1 MSIFIKYPYFLFL
14 RFFFFTL
21 LIASVFNL
29 RAQTASINEISK
41 AFAARDSSISQSR
54 DKPLKVGLV
63 LSGGGA
69 KGLAHIGALKVIEAS
84 GVQIDYIAGT
94 SMGAI
99 VGALYASG
107 YRAGELDSI
116 FRQINFNSLI
126 QDDFSRESKTFYE
139 KEDAERYAISL
150 PFDGYKISFP
160 QAISGGQK
168 VYNELVS
175 LLFHVKDV
183 RDFNQLPIP
192 FFCIATDIENGVAIR
207 LDNGYLPEAIMASGT
222 FPSLFEPMELEGKL
236 LIDGGVLNNYP
247 IEELKSLGANFIV
260 GVDVQQDLSKRGS
273 LGSATDILLQINNF
287 RTVEAMKSKS
297 NKTDLYIRPNMAP
310 YSIID
315 FDKGAAIVAEGA
327 RAALLQENAL
337 LELSKNQL
345 KKTPLDK
352 TFQRRDSRADTL
364 KINYIEVNGIVNYSD
379 DYVKGK
385 LRFKEGDQILFE
397 DLKRGINNLAAT
409 NNFNT
414 IRYELIEKT
423 TGLGLILN
431 LKESDNKTNIRFG
444 AHYDKLYKS
453 AALLNIT
460 QKNLL
465 RKDDVLSL
473 DFIFGDYLRYQIDYY
488 VDKGFNWS
496 FGLRSKL
503 NDFNFD
509 IPYTVLE
516 NNFRVPD
523 DPNLNTVNMD
533 FTDFTNQMY
542 LQTVYKNAFSISLGL
557 EHKWIKFSSDT
568 FLQENTQ
575 SNGSSVLT
583 LEKSHYASSYGQLK
597 FDTLDDLF
605 FPSKGLYLEVDF
617 HTYFLSSNY
626 NGTFNPFSIF
636 RSKAIAAVNFAKNW
650 SFVLAPEVGI
660 KSGSSGTKSL
670 DFALGGMGAPQ
681 TNNFIP
687 FLGYDFIAIPGDS
700 FLKMKASLDFEIAP
714 KNHLIVAANIAKVTD
729 DILRPGSFKRAPS
742 YFGYGLG
749 YGFESILG
757 PAQLMYTK
765 SPLNGP
771 GAVFFTLGFP
781 F

>member
-1 MSIFIKYPYFLFL
+1 MNISINFSYSFPRHICLTVFLFL
-14 RFFFFTL
+14 G
-21 LIASVFNL
+21 IAKGYAQGAENMKTEVFEHIKL
-29 RAQTASINEISK
+29 PAQE
-41 AFAARDSSISQSR
+41 QE
-54 DKPLKVGLV
+54 LKVGLV

-69 KGLAHIGALKVIEAS
+69 KGLAHIGALKVIEDS

-107 YRAGELDSI
+107 YRANELDSI

-126 QDDFSRESKTFYE
+126 QDDFSRSSKTFYE

-175 LLFHVKDV
+175 LLYHVKDV

-192 FFCIATDIENGVAIR
+192 FFCMATDIENGTAIR

-222 FPSLFEPMELEGKL
+222 FPSLFEPMELDGKL

-247 IEELKSLGANFIV
+247 IAELKSLGANFIV
-260 GVDVQQDLSKRGS
+260 GVDVQHDLSSRAS

-287 RTVEAMKSKS
+287 RTAEAMKTKS
-297 NKTDLYIRPNMAP
+297 NDTDIYIRPNMAP
-310 YSIID
+310 YSVID
-315 FDKGAAIVAEGA
+315 FDRGVEIVAEGA
-327 RAALLQENAL
+327 RAAFLKEKAL
-337 LELSKNQL
+337 IELSKKQL
-345 KKTPLDK
+345 KRKLKDQTPLWNTYRK
-352 TFQRRDSRADTL
+352 DTL
-364 KINYIEVNGIVNYSD
+364 NITYIEVNGMVNYSD

-385 LRFKEGDQILFE
+385 LRFKEGDQIKFE

-414 IRYELIEKT
+414 IRYKLIEKT

-453 AALLNIT
+453 AALVNIT
-460 QKNLL
+460 QKNFL

-509 IPYTVLE
+509 IPYKVLE
-516 NNFRVPD
+516 KNFRLPD
-523 DPNLNTVNMD
+523 DPNLNAVNMD
-533 FTDFTNQMY
+533 FTDFTNQFY

-557 EHKWIKFSSDT
+557 EHKWIKYSSDT
-568 FLQENTQ
+568 FLQESTQ
-575 SNGSSVLT
+575 TNNSSVLT
-583 LEKSHYASSYGQLK
+583 LEKSHYASVYGQLR
-597 FDTLDDLF
+597 FDTLDDFF
-605 FPSKGLYLEVDF
+605 FPSKGFYLETDF
-617 HTYFLSSNY
+617 HTYFLSSDF

-636 RSKAIAAVNFAKNW
+636 RSKAIAALNFTKNW

-670 DFALGGMGAPQ
+670 DFALGGLGAPQ

-700 FLKMKASLDFEIAP
+700 FLKMKATLDFEITP
-714 KNHLIVAANIAKVTD
+714 KNHFIVAANIAKVTD

-749 YGFESILG
+749 YGFESIIG
-757 PAQLMYTK
+757 PMQMMYTK
-765 SPLNGP
+765 SPLNGN
-771 GAVFFTLGFP
+771 GSVFFSLGFP

>member
-1 MSIFIKYPYFLFL
+1 LFL
-14 RFFFFTL
+14 G
-21 LIASVFNL
+21 IAKGYAQGAKNMKTEVFEHIKL
-29 RAQTASINEISK
+29 PAQE
-41 AFAARDSSISQSR
+41 QE
-54 DKPLKVGLV
+54 LKVGLV

-69 KGLAHIGALKVIEAS
+69 KGLAHIGALKVIEDS

-107 YRAGELDSI
+107 YRANELDSI

-126 QDDFSRESKTFYE
+126 QDDFSRSSKTFYE

-175 LLFHVKDV
+175 LLYHVKDV

-192 FFCIATDIENGVAIR
+192 FFCMATDIENGTAIR

-222 FPSLFEPMELEGKL
+222 FPSLFEPMELDGKL

-247 IEELKSLGANFIV
+247 IAELKSLGANFIV
-260 GVDVQQDLSKRGS
+260 GVDVQHDLSSRAS

-287 RTVEAMKSKS
+287 RTAEAMKSKS
-297 NKTDLYIRPNMAP
+297 NDTDIYIRPNMAP
-310 YSIID
+310 YSVID
-315 FDKGAAIVAEGA
+315 FDRGVEIVAEGA
-327 RAALLQENAL
+327 RAAFLKEKAL
-337 LELSKNQL
+337 IELSKKQL
-345 KKTPLDK
+345 KRKLKDQTPLWNTYRK
-352 TFQRRDSRADTL
+352 DTL
-364 KINYIEVNGIVNYSD
+364 NITYIEVNGMVNYSD

-385 LRFKEGDQILFE
+385 LRFKEGDQIKFE

-414 IRYELIEKT
+414 IRYKLIEKT

-453 AALLNIT
+453 AALVNIT
-460 QKNLL
+460 QKNFL

-509 IPYTVLE
+509 IPYKVLE
-516 NNFRVPD
+516 KNFRLPD

-533 FTDFTNQMY
+533 FTDFTNQFY

-557 EHKWIKFSSDT
+557 EHKWIKYSSDT
-568 FLQENTQ
+568 FLQESTQ
-575 SNGSSVLT
+575 TNNSSVLT
-583 LEKSHYASSYGQLK
+583 LEKSHYASVYGQLR
-597 FDTLDDLF
+597 FDTLDDFF
-605 FPSKGLYLEVDF
+605 FPSKGFYLETDF
-617 HTYFLSSNY
+617 QTYFLSSDF

-636 RSKAIAAVNFAKNW
+636 RSKAIAALNFTKNW

-670 DFALGGMGAPQ
+670 DFALGGLGAPQ
-681 TNNFIP
+681 INNFIP

-700 FLKMKASLDFEIAP
+700 FLKMKATLDFEITP
-714 KNHLIVAANIAKVTD
+714 KNHFIVAANIAKVTD

-749 YGFESILG
+749 YGFESIIG
-757 PAQLMYTK
+757 PMQMMYTK
-765 SPLNGP
+765 SPLNGN
-771 GAVFFTLGFP
+771 GSVFFSLGFP

>member
-1 MSIFIKYPYFLFL
+1 MNISINFSYSFPRHICLTVFLFL
-14 RFFFFTL
+14 G
-21 LIASVFNL
+21 IAKGYAQGAENMKTEVFQHIKL
-29 RAQTASINEISK
+29 PAQE
-41 AFAARDSSISQSR
+41 QE
-54 DKPLKVGLV
+54 LKVGLV

-69 KGLAHIGALKVIEAS
+69 KGLAHIGALKVIEDS

-107 YRAGELDSI
+107 YRANELDSI

-126 QDDFSRESKTFYE
+126 QDDFSRSSKTFYE

-175 LLFHVKDV
+175 LLYHVKDV

-192 FFCIATDIENGVAIR
+192 FFCMATDIENGTAIR

-222 FPSLFEPMELEGKL
+222 FPSLFEPMELDGKL

-247 IEELKSLGANFIV
+247 IAELKSLGANFIV
-260 GVDVQQDLSKRGS
+260 GVDVQHDLSSRAS

-287 RTVEAMKSKS
+287 RTAEAMKSKS
-297 NKTDLYIRPNMAP
+297 NDTDIYIRPNMAP
-310 YSIID
+310 YSVID
-315 FDKGAAIVAEGA
+315 FDRGVEIVAEGA
-327 RAALLQENAL
+327 RAAFLKEKAL
-337 LELSKNQL
+337 IELSKKQL
-345 KKTPLDK
+345 KRKLKDQTPLWNTYRK
-352 TFQRRDSRADTL
+352 DTL
-364 KINYIEVNGIVNYSD
+364 NITYIEVNGMVNYSD

-385 LRFKEGDQILFE
+385 LRFKEGDQIKFE

-414 IRYELIEKT
+414 IRYKLIEKT

-453 AALLNIT
+453 AALVNIT
-460 QKNLL
+460 QKNFL

-509 IPYTVLE
+509 IPYKVLE
-516 NNFRVPD
+516 KNFRLPD
-523 DPNLNTVNMD
+523 DPNLNAVNMD
-533 FTDFTNQMY
+533 FTDFTNQFY

-557 EHKWIKFSSDT
+557 EHKWIKYSSDT
-568 FLQENTQ
+568 FLQESTQ
-575 SNGSSVLT
+575 TNNSSVLT
-583 LEKSHYASSYGQLK
+583 LEKSHYASVYGQLR
-597 FDTLDDLF
+597 FDTLDDFF
-605 FPSKGLYLEVDF
+605 FPSKGFYLETDF
-617 HTYFLSSNY
+617 HTYFLSSDF

-636 RSKAIAAVNFAKNW
+636 RSKAIAALNFTKNW

-670 DFALGGMGAPQ
+670 DFALGGLGAPQ

-700 FLKMKASLDFEIAP
+700 FLKMKATLDFEITP
-714 KNHLIVAANIAKVTD
+714 KNHFIVAANIAKVTD

-749 YGFESILG
+749 YGFESIIG
-757 PAQLMYTK
+757 PMQMMYTK
-765 SPLNGP
+765 SPLNGN
-771 GAVFFTLGFP
+771 GSVFFSLGFP

>member
-1 MSIFIKYPYFLFL
+1 LFL
-14 RFFFFTL
+14 G
-21 LIASVFNL
+21 IAKGYAQGAENMKTEVFEHIKL
-29 RAQTASINEISK
+29 PAQE
-41 AFAARDSSISQSR
+41 QE
-54 DKPLKVGLV
+54 LKVGLV

-69 KGLAHIGALKVIEAS
+69 KGLAHIGALKVIEDS

-107 YRAGELDSI
+107 YRANELDSI

-126 QDDFSRESKTFYE
+126 QDDFSRSSKTFYE

-175 LLFHVKDV
+175 LLYHVKDV

-192 FFCIATDIENGVAIR
+192 FFCMATDIENGTAIR

-222 FPSLFEPMELEGKL
+222 FPSLFEPMELDGKL

-247 IEELKSLGANFIV
+247 IAELKSLGANFIV
-260 GVDVQQDLSKRGS
+260 GVDVQHDLSSRAS

-287 RTVEAMKSKS
+287 RTAEAMKSKS
-297 NKTDLYIRPNMAP
+297 NDTDIYIRPNMAP
-310 YSIID
+310 YSVID
-315 FDKGAAIVAEGA
+315 FDRGVEIVAEGA
-327 RAALLQENAL
+327 RAAFLKEKAL
-337 LELSKNQL
+337 IELSKKQL
-345 KKTPLDK
+345 KRKLKDQTPLWNTYRK
-352 TFQRRDSRADTL
+352 DTL
-364 KINYIEVNGIVNYSD
+364 NITYIEVNGMVNYSD

-385 LRFKEGDQILFE
+385 LRFKEGDQIKFE

-414 IRYELIEKT
+414 IRYKLIEKT

-453 AALLNIT
+453 AALVNIT
-460 QKNLL
+460 QKNFL

-509 IPYTVLE
+509 IPYKVLE
-516 NNFRVPD
+516 KNFRLPD

-533 FTDFTNQMY
+533 FTDFTNQFY

-568 FLQENTQ
+568 FLQESTQ
-575 SNGSSVLT
+575 TNNSSVLT
-583 LEKSHYASSYGQLK
+583 LEKSHYASVYGQLR
-597 FDTLDDLF
+597 FDTLDDFF
-605 FPSKGLYLEVDF
+605 FPSKGFYLETDF
-617 HTYFLSSNY
+617 HTYFLSSDF

-636 RSKAIAAVNFAKNW
+636 RSKAIAALNFTKNW

-670 DFALGGMGAPQ
+670 DFALGGLGAPQ

-700 FLKMKASLDFEIAP
+700 FLKMKATLDFEITP
-714 KNHLIVAANIAKVTD
+714 KNHFIVAANIAKVTD

-749 YGFESILG
+749 YGFESIIG
-757 PAQLMYTK
+757 PMQMMYTK
-765 SPLNGP
+765 SPLNGN
-771 GAVFFTLGFP
+771 GSVFFSLGFP

>member
-1 MSIFIKYPYFLFL
+1 MVLLFL
-14 RFFFFTL
+14 GLAKGYAQGSANLETV
-21 LIASVFNL
+21 VFE
-29 RAQTASINEISK
+29 TIK
-41 AFAARDSSISQSR
+41 TPSQA
-54 DKPLKVGLV
+54 KQLKVGLV

-84 GVQIDYIAGT
+84 GVQIDFIAGT

-107 YRAGELDSI
+107 YRANELDSI
-116 FRQINFNSLI
+116 FSQINFNSLI
-126 QDDFSRESKTFYE
+126 QDDFSRASKTFYE

-150 PFDGYKISFP
+150 PFDGYKISLP

-175 LLFHVKDV
+175 LLYHVKDV

-192 FFCIATDIENGVAIR
+192 FFCMATDIENGAAIR
-207 LDNGYLPEAIMASGT
+207 LDSGYLPEAIMASGT

-247 IEELKSLGANFIV
+247 IDELKSLGANFIV
-260 GVDVQQDLSKRGS
+260 GVDVQHDLSNRAS
-273 LGSATDILLQINNF
+273 LGSATDILLQISNF

-297 NKTDLYIRPNMAP
+297 SNTDIYIRPNMAR
-310 YSIID
+310 YSVID
-315 FDKGAAIVAEGA
+315 FDSGGEIVAEGA
-327 RAALLQENAL
+327 LAALLQENAL
-337 LELSKNQL
+337 LELSNKQL
-345 KKTPLDK
+345 ERTPID
-352 TFQRRDSRADTL
+352 TVPRRNANTADTL
-364 KINYIEVNGIVNYSD
+364 NITYIEVNGIVNYSD

-385 LRFKEGDQILFE
+385 LRFKEGDQIQFE

-409 NNFNT
+409 DNFNT
-414 IRYELIEKT
+414 IRYKLIEKA

-431 LKESDNKTNIRFG
+431 LRESDNKTNIRFG

-453 AALLNIT
+453 AVLANIT

-473 DFIFGDYLRYQIDYY
+473 DFIFGDHLRYQIDYY

-503 NDFNFD
+503 KDFNFD
-509 IPYTVLE
+509 IPYKVLE
-516 NNFRVPD
+516 NNFRVPE

-557 EHKWIKFSSDT
+557 EHKWIKYSSDT
-568 FLQENTQ
+568 FLQESTQ
-575 SNGSSVLT
+575 DNISSVLT
-583 LEKSHYASSYGQLK
+583 LEKSHYVSGYAQLK
-597 FDTLDDLF
+597 FDTLDNFF
-605 FPSKGLYLEVDF
+605 FPSKGLYLEADF
-617 HTYFLSSNY
+617 HTYFLSSDF

-636 RSKAIAAVNFAKNW
+636 RSKAIEAVNFAKNW

-670 DFALGGMGAPQ
+670 DFALGGMGAAQ

-700 FLKMKASLDFEIAP
+700 FLKMKATLNFEIVP
-714 KNHLIVAANIAKVTD
+714 KNYLIVAANIAKVTD

-749 YGFESILG
+749 YGFESIIG
-757 PAQLMYTK
+757 PVQIMHTK
-765 SPLNGP
+765 SPLNGA
-771 GAVFFTLGFP
+771 GSVFFTLGFP

>member
-1 MSIFIKYPYFLFL
+1 MNISINFSYSFPRHICLTVFLFL
-14 RFFFFTL
+14 G
-21 LIASVFNL
+21 IAKGYAQGAENMKTEVFQHIKL
-29 RAQTASINEISK
+29 PAQE
-41 AFAARDSSISQSR
+41 QE
-54 DKPLKVGLV
+54 LKVGLV

-69 KGLAHIGALKVIEAS
+69 KGLAHIGALKVIEDS

-107 YRAGELDSI
+107 YRANELDSI

-126 QDDFSRESKTFYE
+126 QDDFSRSSKTFYE

-175 LLFHVKDV
+175 LLYHVKDV

-192 FFCIATDIENGVAIR
+192 FFCMATDIENGTAIR

-222 FPSLFEPMELEGKL
+222 FPSLFEPMELDGKL

-247 IEELKSLGANFIV
+247 IAELKSLGANFIV
-260 GVDVQQDLSKRGS
+260 GVDVQHDLSSRAS

-287 RTVEAMKSKS
+287 RTAEAMKTKS
-297 NKTDLYIRPNMAP
+297 NDTDIYIRPNMAP
-310 YSIID
+310 YSVID
-315 FDKGAAIVAEGA
+315 FDRGVEIVAEGA
-327 RAALLQENAL
+327 RAAFLKEKVLI
-337 LELSKNQL
+337 ELSKKQL
-345 KKTPLDK
+345 KRKLKDQTPLWNTYRK
-352 TFQRRDSRADTL
+352 DTL
-364 KINYIEVNGIVNYSD
+364 NITYIEVNGMVNYSD

-385 LRFKEGDQILFE
+385 LRFKEGDQIKFE

-414 IRYELIEKT
+414 IRYKLIEKT

-453 AALLNIT
+453 AALVNIT
-460 QKNLL
+460 QKNFL

-509 IPYTVLE
+509 IPYKVLE
-516 NNFRVPD
+516 KNFRLPD
-523 DPNLNTVNMD
+523 DPNLNAVNMD
-533 FTDFTNQMY
+533 FTDFTNQFY

-557 EHKWIKFSSDT
+557 EHKWIKYSSDT
-568 FLQENTQ
+568 FLQESTQ
-575 SNGSSVLT
+575 TNNSSVLT
-583 LEKSHYASSYGQLK
+583 LEKSHYASVYGQLR
-597 FDTLDDLF
+597 FDTLDDFF
-605 FPSKGLYLEVDF
+605 FPSKGFYLETDF
-617 HTYFLSSNY
+617 HTYFLSSDF

-636 RSKAIAAVNFAKNW
+636 RSKAIAALNFTKNW

-670 DFALGGMGAPQ
+670 DFALGGLGAPQ

-700 FLKMKASLDFEIAP
+700 FLKMKATLDFEITP
-714 KNHLIVAANIAKVTD
+714 KNHFIVAANIAKVTD

-749 YGFESILG
+749 YGFESIIG
-757 PAQLMYTK
+757 PMQMMYTK
-765 SPLNGP
+765 SPLNGN
-771 GAVFFTLGFP
+771 GSVFFSLGFP

>member
-1 MSIFIKYPYFLFL
+1 MNISINFSYSFPRHICLTVFLFL
-14 RFFFFTL
+14 G
-21 LIASVFNL
+21 IAKGYAQGAKNMKTEVFEHIKL
-29 RAQTASINEISK
+29 PAQE
-41 AFAARDSSISQSR
+41 QE
-54 DKPLKVGLV
+54 LKVGLV

-69 KGLAHIGALKVIEAS
+69 KGLAHIGALKVIEDS
-84 GVQIDYIAGT
+84 GVKIDYIAGT

-107 YRAGELDSI
+107 YRANELDSI

-126 QDDFSRESKTFYE
+126 QDDFSRSSKTFYE

-175 LLFHVKDV
+175 LLYHVKDV

-192 FFCIATDIENGVAIR
+192 FFCMATDIENGTAIR

-222 FPSLFEPMELEGKL
+222 FPSLFEPMELDGKL

-247 IEELKSLGANFIV
+247 IAELKSLGANFIV
-260 GVDVQQDLSKRGS
+260 GVDVQHDLSSRAS

-287 RTVEAMKSKS
+287 RTADAMKSKS
-297 NKTDLYIRPNMAP
+297 NDTDIYIRPNMAP
-310 YSIID
+310 YSVID
-315 FDKGAAIVAEGA
+315 FDRGVEIVAEGA
-327 RAALLQENAL
+327 RAAFLKEKAL
-337 LELSKNQL
+337 IELSKKQL
-345 KKTPLDK
+345 KRKLKDQTPLWNTYRK
-352 TFQRRDSRADTL
+352 DTL
-364 KINYIEVNGIVNYSD
+364 NITYIEVNGMVNYSD

-385 LRFKEGDQILFE
+385 LRFKEGDQIKFE

-414 IRYELIEKT
+414 IRYKLIEKT

-453 AALLNIT
+453 AALVNIT
-460 QKNLL
+460 QKNFL

-509 IPYTVLE
+509 IPYKVLE
-516 NNFRVPD
+516 KNFRLPD

-533 FTDFTNQMY
+533 FTDFTNQFY

-557 EHKWIKFSSDT
+557 EHKWIKYSSDT
-568 FLQENTQ
+568 FLQESTQ
-575 SNGSSVLT
+575 TNNSSVLT
-583 LEKSHYASSYGQLK
+583 LEKSHYASVYGQLR
-597 FDTLDDLF
+597 FDTLDDFF
-605 FPSKGLYLEVDF
+605 FPSKGFYLETDF
-617 HTYFLSSNY
+617 HTYFLSSDF

-636 RSKAIAAVNFAKNW
+636 RSKAIAALNFTKNW

-670 DFALGGMGAPQ
+670 DFALGGLGAPQ
-681 TNNFIP
+681 INNFIP

-700 FLKMKASLDFEIAP
+700 FLKMKATLDFEITP
-714 KNHLIVAANIAKVTD
+714 KNHFIVAANIAKVTD

-749 YGFESILG
+749 YGFESIIG
-757 PAQLMYTK
+757 PMQMMYTK
-765 SPLNGP
+765 SPLNGN
-771 GAVFFTLGFP
+771 GSVFFSLGFP

>member
-1 MSIFIKYPYFLFL
+1 MNISINFSYSFPRHICLTVFLFL
-14 RFFFFTL
+14 G
-21 LIASVFNL
+21 IAKGYAQGAENMKTEVFEHIKL
-29 RAQTASINEISK
+29 PAQE
-41 AFAARDSSISQSR
+41 QE
-54 DKPLKVGLV
+54 LKVGLV

-69 KGLAHIGALKVIEAS
+69 KGLAHIGALKVIEDS

-107 YRAGELDSI
+107 YRANELDSI

-126 QDDFSRESKTFYE
+126 QDDFSRSSKTFYE

-175 LLFHVKDV
+175 LLYHVKDV

-192 FFCIATDIENGVAIR
+192 FFCMATDIENGTAIR

-222 FPSLFEPMELEGKL
+222 FPSLFEPMELDGKL

-247 IEELKSLGANFIV
+247 IAELKSLGANFIV
-260 GVDVQQDLSKRGS
+260 GVDVQHDLSSRAS

-287 RTVEAMKSKS
+287 RTAEAMKSKS
-297 NKTDLYIRPNMAP
+297 NDTDIYIRPNMAP
-310 YSIID
+310 YSVID
-315 FDKGAAIVAEGA
+315 FDRGVEIVAEGA
-327 RAALLQENAL
+327 RAAFLKEKAL
-337 LELSKNQL
+337 IELSKKQL
-345 KKTPLDK
+345 KRKLKDQTPLWNTYRK
-352 TFQRRDSRADTL
+352 DTL
-364 KINYIEVNGIVNYSD
+364 NITYIEVNGMVNYSD

-385 LRFKEGDQILFE
+385 LRFKEGDQIKFE

-414 IRYELIEKT
+414 IRYKLIEKT
-423 TGLGLILN
+423 AGLGLILN

-453 AALLNIT
+453 AALVNIT
-460 QKNLL
+460 QKNFL

-509 IPYTVLE
+509 IPYKVFE
-516 NNFRVPD
+516 KNFRLPD

-533 FTDFTNQMY
+533 FTDFTNQFY

-557 EHKWIKFSSDT
+557 EHKWIKYSSDT
-568 FLQENTQ
+568 FLQESTQ
-575 SNGSSVLT
+575 TNNSSVLT
-583 LEKSHYASSYGQLK
+583 LEKSHYASVYGQLR
-597 FDTLDDLF
+597 FDTLDDFF
-605 FPSKGLYLEVDF
+605 FPSKGFYLETDF
-617 HTYFLSSNY
+617 HTYFLSSDF

-636 RSKAIAAVNFAKNW
+636 RSKAIAALNFTKNW

-670 DFALGGMGAPQ
+670 DFALGGLGAPQ

-700 FLKMKASLDFEIAP
+700 FLKMKATLDFEITP
-714 KNHLIVAANIAKVTD
+714 KNHFIVAANIAKVTD

-749 YGFESILG
+749 YGFESIIG
-757 PAQLMYTK
+757 PMQMMYTK
-765 SPLNGP
+765 SPLNGN
-771 GAVFFTLGFP
+771 GSVFFSLGFP

>member
-1 MSIFIKYPYFLFL
+1 MNISTNFSYSFPRHFCLTVFLFFVL
-14 RFFFFTL
+14 AKGYAQDT
-21 LIASVFNL
+21 ANVETVVFEHTKSS
-29 RAQTASINEISK
+29 AQSK
-41 AFAARDSSISQSR
+41 E
-54 DKPLKVGLV
+54 LKVGLV

-69 KGLAHIGALKVIEAS
+69 KGLAHIGALKVIEDS

-107 YRAGELDSI
+107 YRANELDSI

-126 QDDFSRESKTFYE
+126 QDDFSRASKTFYE

-175 LLFHVKDV
+175 LLYHVKDV

-192 FFCIATDIENGVAIR
+192 FFCMATDIENGTAIR

-222 FPSLFEPMELEGKL
+222 FPSLFEPMELDGNL
-236 LIDGGVLNNYP
+236 LVDGGVLNNYP
-247 IEELKSLGANFIV
+247 ITELKSLGANFIV
-260 GVDVQQDLSKRGS
+260 GVDVQHDLSSRAS

-287 RTVEAMKSKS
+287 RTVEAMKKKS
-297 NKTDLYIRPNMAP
+297 NDTDIYIRPNMAP
-310 YSIID
+310 YSVID
-315 FDKGAAIVAEGA
+315 FDRGMEIVAEGA
-327 RAALLQENAL
+327 RAALLKEKVL
-337 LELSKNQL
+337 LELSKKQS
-345 KKTPLDK
+345 KSKPKDQTPLWNTYRK
-352 TFQRRDSRADTL
+352 DTL
-364 KINYIEVNGIVNYSD
+364 NITYIEVNGMVNYSD

-385 LRFKEGDQILFE
+385 LRFKEGDQIKFE

-414 IRYELIEKT
+414 IRYKLIEKT

-431 LKESDNKTNIRFG
+431 LRESDNKTNIRFG

-453 AALLNIT
+453 AALINVT

-509 IPYTVLE
+509 IPYKVLE
-516 NNFRVPD
+516 KNFRLPD

-533 FTDFTNQMY
+533 FTDFTNQFY

-557 EHKWIKFSSDT
+557 EHKWIKYSSDT
-568 FLQENTQ
+568 FLQESTQ
-575 SNGSSVLT
+575 TNNSSVLT
-583 LEKSHYASSYGQLK
+583 LEKSHYASVYGQLR
-597 FDTLDDLF
+597 FDTLDDFF
-605 FPSKGLYLEVDF
+605 FPSKGFYLETDF
-617 HTYFLSSNY
+617 HTYFLSSDF

-636 RSKAIAAVNFAKNW
+636 RSKAIAALNFAKNW

-670 DFALGGMGAPQ
+670 DFALGGLGAPQ

-700 FLKMKASLDFEIAP
+700 FLKVKATVDFEIAP
-714 KNHLIVAANIAKVTD
+714 KNHLMLAANIAKVTD

-749 YGFESILG
+749 YGFESVIG
-757 PAQLMYTK
+757 PVQMMYTK
-765 SPLNGP
+765 SPLNGN
-771 GAVFFTLGFP
+771 GSVFFTLGFP

>member
-1 MSIFIKYPYFLFL
+1 MNISINFSYSFPRHICLTVFLFL
-14 RFFFFTL
+14 G
-21 LIASVFNL
+21 IAKGYAQGAENMKTEVFEHIKL
-29 RAQTASINEISK
+29 PAQE
-41 AFAARDSSISQSR
+41 QE
-54 DKPLKVGLV
+54 LKVGLV

-69 KGLAHIGALKVIEAS
+69 KGLAHIGALKVIEDS

-107 YRAGELDSI
+107 YRANELDSI

-126 QDDFSRESKTFYE
+126 QDDFSRSSKTFYE

-175 LLFHVKDV
+175 LLYHVKDV

-192 FFCIATDIENGVAIR
+192 FFCMATDIENGTAIR

-222 FPSLFEPMELEGKL
+222 FPSLFEPMELDGKL

-247 IEELKSLGANFIV
+247 IAELKSLGANFIV
-260 GVDVQQDLSKRGS
+260 GVDVQHDLSSRAS

-287 RTVEAMKSKS
+287 RTAEAMKSKS
-297 NKTDLYIRPNMAP
+297 NDTDIYIRPNMAP
-310 YSIID
+310 YSVID
-315 FDKGAAIVAEGA
+315 FDRGVEIVAEGA
-327 RAALLQENAL
+327 RAAFLKEKVLI
-337 LELSKNQL
+337 ELSKKQL
-345 KKTPLDK
+345 KRKLKDQTPLWNTYRK
-352 TFQRRDSRADTL
+352 DTL
-364 KINYIEVNGIVNYSD
+364 NITYIEVNGMVNYSD

-385 LRFKEGDQILFE
+385 LRFKEGDQIKFE

-414 IRYELIEKT
+414 IRYKLIEKT

-453 AALLNIT
+453 AALVNIT
-460 QKNLL
+460 QKNFL

-509 IPYTVLE
+509 IPYKVLE
-516 NNFRVPD
+516 KNFRLPD
-523 DPNLNTVNMD
+523 DPNLNAVNMD
-533 FTDFTNQMY
+533 FTDFTNQFY

-557 EHKWIKFSSDT
+557 EHKWIKYSSDT
-568 FLQENTQ
+568 FLQESTQ
-575 SNGSSVLT
+575 TNNSSVLT
-583 LEKSHYASSYGQLK
+583 LEKSHYASVYGQLR
-597 FDTLDDLF
+597 FDTLDDFF
-605 FPSKGLYLEVDF
+605 FPSKGFYLETDF
-617 HTYFLSSNY
+617 HTYFLSSDF

-636 RSKAIAAVNFAKNW
+636 RSKAIAALNFTKNW

-670 DFALGGMGAPQ
+670 DFALGGLGAPQ

-700 FLKMKASLDFEIAP
+700 FLKMKATLDFEITP
-714 KNHLIVAANIAKVTD
+714 KNHFIVAANIAKVTD

-749 YGFESILG
+749 YGFESIIG
-757 PAQLMYTK
+757 PMQMMYTK
-765 SPLNGP
+765 SPLNGN
-771 GAVFFTLGFP
+771 GSVFFSLGFP

>member
-1 MSIFIKYPYFLFL
+1 MNISINFSYSFPRHICLTVFLFL
-14 RFFFFTL
+14 G
-21 LIASVFNL
+21 IAKGYAQGAENMKTEVFQHIKL
-29 RAQTASINEISK
+29 PAQE
-41 AFAARDSSISQSR
+41 QE
-54 DKPLKVGLV
+54 LKVGLV

-69 KGLAHIGALKVIEAS
+69 KGLAHIGALKVIEDS

-107 YRAGELDSI
+107 YRANELDSI

-126 QDDFSRESKTFYE
+126 QDDFSRSSKTFYE

-160 QAISGGQK
+160 QAISSGQK

-175 LLFHVKDV
+175 LLYHVKDV

-192 FFCIATDIENGVAIR
+192 FFCMATDIENGTAIR

-222 FPSLFEPMELEGKL
+222 FPSLFEPMELDGKL

-247 IEELKSLGANFIV
+247 IAELKSLGANFIV
-260 GVDVQQDLSKRGS
+260 GVDVQHDLSSRAS

-287 RTVEAMKSKS
+287 RTAEAMKTKS
-297 NKTDLYIRPNMAP
+297 NDTDIYIRPNMAP
-310 YSIID
+310 YSVID
-315 FDKGAAIVAEGA
+315 FDRGVEIVAEGA
-327 RAALLQENAL
+327 RAAFLKEKAL
-337 LELSKNQL
+337 IELSKKQL
-345 KKTPLDK
+345 KRKLKDQTPLWNTYRK
-352 TFQRRDSRADTL
+352 DTL
-364 KINYIEVNGIVNYSD
+364 NITYIEVNGMVNYSD

-385 LRFKEGDQILFE
+385 LRFKEGDQIKFE

-453 AALLNIT
+453 AALVNIT
-460 QKNLL
+460 QKNFL

-509 IPYTVLE
+509 IPYKVLE
-516 NNFRVPD
+516 KNFRLPD

-533 FTDFTNQMY
+533 FTDFTNQFY

-557 EHKWIKFSSDT
+557 EHKWIKYSSDT
-568 FLQENTQ
+568 FLQESTQ
-575 SNGSSVLT
+575 TNNSSVLT
-583 LEKSHYASSYGQLK
+583 LEKSHYASVYGQLR
-597 FDTLDDLF
+597 FDTLDDFF
-605 FPSKGLYLEVDF
+605 FPSKGFYLETDF
-617 HTYFLSSNY
+617 HTYFLSSDF

-636 RSKAIAAVNFAKNW
+636 RSKAIAALNFTKNW

-670 DFALGGMGAPQ
+670 DFALGGLGAPQ

-700 FLKMKASLDFEIAP
+700 FLKMKATLDFEITP
-714 KNHLIVAANIAKVTD
+714 KNHFIVAANIAKVTD

-749 YGFESILG
+749 YGFESIIG
-757 PAQLMYTK
+757 PMQMMYTK
-765 SPLNGP
+765 SPLNGN
-771 GAVFFTLGFP
+771 GSVFFSLGFP

>member
-1 MSIFIKYPYFLFL
+1 MVLLFL
-14 RFFFFTL
+14 GLAKGYAQGSANLETV
-21 LIASVFNL
+21 VFE
-29 RAQTASINEISK
+29 TIK
-41 AFAARDSSISQSR
+41 TPSQA
-54 DKPLKVGLV
+54 KQLKVGLV

-84 GVQIDYIAGT
+84 GVQIDFIAGT

-107 YRAGELDSI
+107 YRANELDSI
-116 FRQINFNSLI
+116 FSQINFNSLI
-126 QDDFSRESKTFYE
+126 QDDFSRASKTFYE

-150 PFDGYKISFP
+150 PFDGYKISLP

-175 LLFHVKDV
+175 LLYHVKDV

-192 FFCIATDIENGVAIR
+192 FFCMATDIENGAAIR
-207 LDNGYLPEAIMASGT
+207 LDSGYLPEAIMASGT

-247 IEELKSLGANFIV
+247 IDELKSLGANFIV
-260 GVDVQQDLSKRGS
+260 GVDVQHDLSNRAS
-273 LGSATDILLQINNF
+273 LGSATDILLQISNF

-297 NKTDLYIRPNMAP
+297 SNTDIYIRPNMAR
-310 YSIID
+310 YSVID
-315 FDKGAAIVAEGA
+315 FDSGGEIVAEGA
-327 RAALLQENAL
+327 LAALLQENAL
-337 LELSKNQL
+337 LELSNKQL
-345 KKTPLDK
+345 ERTPID
-352 TFQRRDSRADTL
+352 TVPRRNANTADTL
-364 KINYIEVNGIVNYSD
+364 NITYIEVNGIVNYSD

-385 LRFKEGDQILFE
+385 LRFKEGDQIQFE

-409 NNFNT
+409 DNFNT
-414 IRYELIEKT
+414 IRYKLIEKA

-431 LKESDNKTNIRFG
+431 LRESDNKTNIRFG

-453 AALLNIT
+453 AVLANIT

-473 DFIFGDYLRYQIDYY
+473 DFIFGDHLRYQIDYY

-503 NDFNFD
+503 KDFNFD
-509 IPYTVLE
+509 IPYKVLE
-516 NNFRVPD
+516 NNFRVPE

-557 EHKWIKFSSDT
+557 EHKWIKYSSDT
-568 FLQENTQ
+568 FLQESTQ
-575 SNGSSVLT
+575 DNISSVLT
-583 LEKSHYASSYGQLK
+583 LEKSHYVSGYAQLK
-597 FDTLDDLF
+597 FDTLDNFF

-617 HTYFLSSNY
+617 HTYFLSSDF

-670 DFALGGMGAPQ
+670 DFALGGMGAAQ

-700 FLKMKASLDFEIAP
+700 FLKMKATLNFEIVP
-714 KNHLIVAANIAKVTD
+714 KNYLIVAANIAKVTD

-749 YGFESILG
+749 YGFESIIG
-757 PAQLMYTK
+757 PVQIMHTK
-765 SPLNGP
+765 SPLNGA
-771 GAVFFTLGFP
+771 GSVFFTLGFP

>member
-1 MSIFIKYPYFLFL
+1 MNI
-14 RFFFFTL
+14 
-21 LIASVFNL
+21 
-29 RAQTASINEISK
+29 SINLSYSFPRHICLTVFLLLGIAKGYAQGAENMKTEVFEHIK
-41 AFAARDSSISQSR
+41 LPAQEQE
-54 DKPLKVGLV
+54 LKVGLV

-69 KGLAHIGALKVIEAS
+69 KGLAHIGALKVIEDS

-107 YRAGELDSI
+107 YRANELDSI

-126 QDDFSRESKTFYE
+126 QDDFSRSSKTFYE

-175 LLFHVKDV
+175 LLYHVKDV

-192 FFCIATDIENGVAIR
+192 FFCMATDIENGTAIR

-222 FPSLFEPMELEGKL
+222 FPSLFEPMELDGKL

-247 IEELKSLGANFIV
+247 IAELKSLGANFIV
-260 GVDVQQDLSKRGS
+260 GVDVQHDLSSRAS

-287 RTVEAMKSKS
+287 RTAEAMKTKS
-297 NKTDLYIRPNMAP
+297 NDTDIYIRPNMAP
-310 YSIID
+310 YSVID
-315 FDKGAAIVAEGA
+315 FDRGVEIVAEGA
-327 RAALLQENAL
+327 RAAFLKEKAL
-337 LELSKNQL
+337 IELSKKQL
-345 KKTPLDK
+345 KRKLKDQTPLWNTYRK
-352 TFQRRDSRADTL
+352 DTL
-364 KINYIEVNGIVNYSD
+364 NITYIEVNGMVNYSD

-385 LRFKEGDQILFE
+385 LRFKEGDQIKFE

-453 AALLNIT
+453 AALVNIT
-460 QKNLL
+460 QKNFL

-509 IPYTVLE
+509 IPYKVLE
-516 NNFRVPD
+516 KNFRLPD
-523 DPNLNTVNMD
+523 DPNLNAVNMD
-533 FTDFTNQMY
+533 FTDFTNQFY

-557 EHKWIKFSSDT
+557 EHKWIKYSSDT
-568 FLQENTQ
+568 FLQESTQ
-575 SNGSSVLT
+575 TNNSSVLT
-583 LEKSHYASSYGQLK
+583 LEKSHYASVYGQLR
-597 FDTLDDLF
+597 FDTLDDFF
-605 FPSKGLYLEVDF
+605 FPSKGFYLETDF
-617 HTYFLSSNY
+617 HTYFLSSDF

-636 RSKAIAAVNFAKNW
+636 RSKAIAALNFTKNW

-670 DFALGGMGAPQ
+670 DFALGGLGAPQ

-700 FLKMKASLDFEIAP
+700 FLKMKATLDFEITP
-714 KNHLIVAANIAKVTD
+714 KNHFIVAANIAKVTD

-749 YGFESILG
+749 YGFESIIG
-757 PAQLMYTK
+757 PMQMMYTK
-765 SPLNGP
+765 SPLNGN
-771 GAVFFTLGFP
+771 GSVFFSLGFP

>member
-1 MSIFIKYPYFLFL
+1 MNISINFSYFFPRHICLTAFLFL
-14 RFFFFTL
+14 G
-21 LIASVFNL
+21 IAKGYAQGAENMKTEVFEHIKL
-29 RAQTASINEISK
+29 PAQE
-41 AFAARDSSISQSR
+41 QE
-54 DKPLKVGLV
+54 LKVGLV

-69 KGLAHIGALKVIEAS
+69 KGLAHIGALKVIEDS

-107 YRAGELDSI
+107 YRANELDSI

-126 QDDFSRESKTFYE
+126 QDDFSRSSKTFYE

-175 LLFHVKDV
+175 LLYHVKDV

-192 FFCIATDIENGVAIR
+192 FFCMATDIENGTAIR

-222 FPSLFEPMELEGKL
+222 FPSLFEPMELDGKL

-247 IEELKSLGANFIV
+247 IAELKSLGANFIV
-260 GVDVQQDLSKRGS
+260 GVDVQHDLSSRAS

-287 RTVEAMKSKS
+287 RTAEAMKTKS
-297 NKTDLYIRPNMAP
+297 NDTDIYIRPNMAP
-310 YSIID
+310 YSVID
-315 FDKGAAIVAEGA
+315 FDRGVEIVAEGA
-327 RAALLQENAL
+327 RAAFLKEKAL
-337 LELSKNQL
+337 IELSKKQL
-345 KKTPLDK
+345 KRKLKDQTPLWNTYRK
-352 TFQRRDSRADTL
+352 DTL
-364 KINYIEVNGIVNYSD
+364 NITYIEVNGMVNYSD

-385 LRFKEGDQILFE
+385 LRFKEDDQIKFE

-414 IRYELIEKT
+414 IRYKLIEKT

-453 AALLNIT
+453 AALVNIT
-460 QKNLL
+460 QKNFL

-509 IPYTVLE
+509 IPYKVLE
-516 NNFRVPD
+516 KNFRLPD
-523 DPNLNTVNMD
+523 DPNLNAVNMD
-533 FTDFTNQMY
+533 FTDFTNQFY
-542 LQTVYKNAFSISLGL
+542 IQTVYKNAFSISLGL
-557 EHKWIKFSSDT
+557 EHKWIKYSSDT
-568 FLQENTQ
+568 FLQESTQ
-575 SNGSSVLT
+575 TNNSSVLT
-583 LEKSHYASSYGQLK
+583 LEKSHYASVYGQLR
-597 FDTLDDLF
+597 FDTLDDFF
-605 FPSKGLYLEVDF
+605 FPSKGFYLETDF
-617 HTYFLSSNY
+617 HTYFLSSDF

-636 RSKAIAAVNFAKNW
+636 RSKAIAALNFTKNW

-670 DFALGGMGAPQ
+670 DFALGGLGAPQ

-700 FLKMKASLDFEIAP
+700 FLKMKATLDFEITP
-714 KNHLIVAANIAKVTD
+714 KNHFIVAANIAKVTD

-749 YGFESILG
+749 YGFESIIG
-757 PAQLMYTK
+757 PMQMMYTK
-765 SPLNGP
+765 SPLNGN
-771 GAVFFTLGFP
+771 GSVFFSLGFP

>member
-1 MSIFIKYPYFLFL
+1 MNISINFSYSFPRHICLTVFLFL
-14 RFFFFTL
+14 G
-21 LIASVFNL
+21 IAKGYAQGAENMKTEVFEHIKL
-29 RAQTASINEISK
+29 PAQE
-41 AFAARDSSISQSR
+41 QE
-54 DKPLKVGLV
+54 LKVGLV

-69 KGLAHIGALKVIEAS
+69 KGLAHIGALKVIEDS

-107 YRAGELDSI
+107 YRANELDSI

-126 QDDFSRESKTFYE
+126 QDDFSRSSKTFYE

-175 LLFHVKDV
+175 LLYHVKDV

-192 FFCIATDIENGVAIR
+192 FFCMATDIENGTAIR

-222 FPSLFEPMELEGKL
+222 FPSLFEPMELDGKL

-247 IEELKSLGANFIV
+247 IAELKSLGANFIV
-260 GVDVQQDLSKRGS
+260 GVDVQHDLSSRAS

-287 RTVEAMKSKS
+287 RTAEAMKTKS
-297 NKTDLYIRPNMAP
+297 NDTDIYIRPNMAP
-310 YSIID
+310 YSVID
-315 FDKGAAIVAEGA
+315 FDRGVEIVAEGA
-327 RAALLQENAL
+327 RAAFLKEKAL
-337 LELSKNQL
+337 IELSKKQL
-345 KKTPLDK
+345 KRKLKDQTPLWNTYRK
-352 TFQRRDSRADTL
+352 DTL
-364 KINYIEVNGIVNYSD
+364 NITYIEVNGMVNYSD

-385 LRFKEGDQILFE
+385 LRFKEGDQIKFE

-414 IRYELIEKT
+414 IRYKLIEKT

-453 AALLNIT
+453 AALVNIT
-460 QKNLL
+460 QKNFL

-509 IPYTVLE
+509 IPYKVLE
-516 NNFRVPD
+516 KNFRLPD

-533 FTDFTNQMY
+533 FTDFTNQFY

-568 FLQENTQ
+568 FLQESTQ
-575 SNGSSVLT
+575 TNNSSALT
-583 LEKSHYASSYGQLK
+583 LEKSHYASVYGQLR
-597 FDTLDDLF
+597 FDTLDDFF
-605 FPSKGLYLEVDF
+605 FPSKGFYLETDF
-617 HTYFLSSNY
+617 HTYFLSSDF

-636 RSKAIAAVNFAKNW
+636 RSKAIAALNFTKNW

-670 DFALGGMGAPQ
+670 DFALGGLGAPQ

-700 FLKMKASLDFEIAP
+700 FLKMKATLDFEITP
-714 KNHLIVAANIAKVTD
+714 KNHFIVAANIAKVTD

-749 YGFESILG
+749 YGFESIIG
-757 PAQLMYTK
+757 PMQMMYTK
-765 SPLNGP
+765 SPLNGN
-771 GAVFFTLGFP
+771 GSVFFSLGFP

>member
-1 MSIFIKYPYFLFL
+1 MNISINFSYSFPRHICLTVFLFL
-14 RFFFFTL
+14 V
-21 LIASVFNL
+21 IAKGYAQGAENMKTEVFEHIKL
-29 RAQTASINEISK
+29 PAQE
-41 AFAARDSSISQSR
+41 QE
-54 DKPLKVGLV
+54 LKVGLV

-69 KGLAHIGALKVIEAS
+69 KGLAHIGALKVIEDS

-107 YRAGELDSI
+107 YRANELDSI

-126 QDDFSRESKTFYE
+126 QDDFSRSSKTFYE

-175 LLFHVKDV
+175 LLYHVKDV

-192 FFCIATDIENGVAIR
+192 FFCMATDIENGTAIR

-222 FPSLFEPMELEGKL
+222 FPSLFEPMELDGKL

-247 IEELKSLGANFIV
+247 IAELKSLGANFIV
-260 GVDVQQDLSKRGS
+260 GVDVQHDLSSRAS

-287 RTVEAMKSKS
+287 RTAEAMKTKS
-297 NKTDLYIRPNMAP
+297 NDTDIYIRPNMAP
-310 YSIID
+310 YSVID
-315 FDKGAAIVAEGA
+315 FDRGVEIVAEGA
-327 RAALLQENAL
+327 RAAFLKEKAL
-337 LELSKNQL
+337 IELSKKQL
-345 KKTPLDK
+345 KRKLKDPTPLRNTYRK
-352 TFQRRDSRADTL
+352 DTL
-364 KINYIEVNGIVNYSD
+364 NITYIEVNGMVNYSD

-385 LRFKEGDQILFE
+385 LRFKEGDQIKFE

-414 IRYELIEKT
+414 IRYKLIEKT

-431 LKESDNKTNIRFG
+431 LKESDNNTNIRFG

-453 AALLNIT
+453 AALVNIT
-460 QKNLL
+460 QKNFL

-509 IPYTVLE
+509 IPYKVLE
-516 NNFRVPD
+516 KNFRLPD

-533 FTDFTNQMY
+533 FTDFTNQFY

-557 EHKWIKFSSDT
+557 EHKWIKYSSDT
-568 FLQENTQ
+568 FLQESTQ
-575 SNGSSVLT
+575 TNNSSVLT
-583 LEKSHYASSYGQLK
+583 LEKSHYASVYGQLR
-597 FDTLDDLF
+597 FDTLDDFF
-605 FPSKGLYLEVDF
+605 FPSKGFYLETDF
-617 HTYFLSSNY
+617 HTYFLSSDF

-636 RSKAIAAVNFAKNW
+636 RSKAIAALNFTKNW

-670 DFALGGMGAPQ
+670 DFALGGLGAPQ

-700 FLKMKASLDFEIAP
+700 FLKMKATLDFEITP
-714 KNHLIVAANIAKVTD
+714 KNHFIVAANIAKVTD

-749 YGFESILG
+749 YGFESIIG
-757 PAQLMYTK
+757 PMQMMYTK
-765 SPLNGP
+765 SPLNGN
-771 GAVFFTLGFP
+771 GSVFFSLGFP

>member
-1 MSIFIKYPYFLFL
+1 MNISINFSYSFPRHICLTVFLFL
-14 RFFFFTL
+14 G
-21 LIASVFNL
+21 IAKGYAQGAENMKTEVFEHIKL
-29 RAQTASINEISK
+29 PAQE
-41 AFAARDSSISQSR
+41 QE
-54 DKPLKVGLV
+54 LKVGLV

-69 KGLAHIGALKVIEAS
+69 KGLAHIGALKVIEDS

-107 YRAGELDSI
+107 YRANELDSI

-126 QDDFSRESKTFYE
+126 QDDFSRSSKTFYE

-175 LLFHVKDV
+175 LLYHVKDV

-192 FFCIATDIENGVAIR
+192 FFCMATDIENGTAIR

-222 FPSLFEPMELEGKL
+222 FPSLFEPMELDGKL

-247 IEELKSLGANFIV
+247 IAELKSLGANFIV
-260 GVDVQQDLSKRGS
+260 GVDVQHDLSSRAS

-287 RTVEAMKSKS
+287 RTAEAMKTKS
-297 NKTDLYIRPNMAP
+297 NDTDIYIRPNMAP
-310 YSIID
+310 YSVID
-315 FDKGAAIVAEGA
+315 FDRGVEIVAEGA
-327 RAALLQENAL
+327 RAAFLKEKAL
-337 LELSKNQL
+337 IELSKKQL
-345 KKTPLDK
+345 KRKLKDQTPLWNTYRK
-352 TFQRRDSRADTL
+352 DTL
-364 KINYIEVNGIVNYSD
+364 NITYIEVNGMVNYSD

-385 LRFKEGDQILFE
+385 LRFKEGDQIKFE

-414 IRYELIEKT
+414 IRYKLIEKT

-453 AALLNIT
+453 AALVNIT
-460 QKNLL
+460 QKNFL

-509 IPYTVLE
+509 IPYKVLE
-516 NNFRVPD
+516 KNFRLPD

-533 FTDFTNQMY
+533 FTDITNQFY

-557 EHKWIKFSSDT
+557 EHKWIKYSSDT
-568 FLQENTQ
+568 FLQESTQ
-575 SNGSSVLT
+575 TNNSSVLT
-583 LEKSHYASSYGQLK
+583 LEKSHYASVYGQLR
-597 FDTLDDLF
+597 FDTLDDFF
-605 FPSKGLYLEVDF
+605 FPSKGFYLETDF
-617 HTYFLSSNY
+617 HTYFLSSDF

-636 RSKAIAAVNFAKNW
+636 RSKAIAALNFTKNW

-670 DFALGGMGAPQ
+670 DFALGGLGAPQ

-700 FLKMKASLDFEIAP
+700 FLKMKATLDFEITP
-714 KNHLIVAANIAKVTD
+714 KNHFIVAANIAKVTD

-749 YGFESILG
+749 YGFESIIG
-757 PAQLMYTK
+757 PMQMMYTK
-765 SPLNGP
+765 SPLNGN
-771 GAVFFTLGFP
+771 GSVFFSLGFP

>member
-1 MSIFIKYPYFLFL
+1 MNISINFSYSFPRHICLTVFLFL
-14 RFFFFTL
+14 G
-21 LIASVFNL
+21 IAKGYAQGAKNMKTEVFEHIKL
-29 RAQTASINEISK
+29 PAQE
-41 AFAARDSSISQSR
+41 QE
-54 DKPLKVGLV
+54 LKVGLV

-69 KGLAHIGALKVIEAS
+69 KGLAHIGALKVIEDS

-107 YRAGELDSI
+107 YRANELDSI

-126 QDDFSRESKTFYE
+126 QDDFSRSSKTFYE

-175 LLFHVKDV
+175 LLYHVKDV

-192 FFCIATDIENGVAIR
+192 FFCMATDIENGTAIR

-222 FPSLFEPMELEGKL
+222 FPSLFEPMELDGKL

-247 IEELKSLGANFIV
+247 IAELKSLGANFIV
-260 GVDVQQDLSKRGS
+260 GVDVQHDLSSRAS

-287 RTVEAMKSKS
+287 RTAEAMKTKS
-297 NKTDLYIRPNMAP
+297 NDTDIYIRPNMAP
-310 YSIID
+310 YSVID
-315 FDKGAAIVAEGA
+315 FDRGVEIVAEGA
-327 RAALLQENAL
+327 RAAFLKEKAL
-337 LELSKNQL
+337 IELSKKQL
-345 KKTPLDK
+345 KRKLKDQTPLWNTYRK
-352 TFQRRDSRADTL
+352 DTL
-364 KINYIEVNGIVNYSD
+364 NITYIEVNGMVNYSD

-385 LRFKEGDQILFE
+385 LRFKEGDQIKFE

-414 IRYELIEKT
+414 IRYKLIEKT

-453 AALLNIT
+453 AALVNIT
-460 QKNLL
+460 QKNFL

-509 IPYTVLE
+509 IPYKVLE
-516 NNFRVPD
+516 KNFRLPD

-533 FTDFTNQMY
+533 FTDITNQFY

-557 EHKWIKFSSDT
+557 EHKWIKYSSDT
-568 FLQENTQ
+568 FLQESTQ
-575 SNGSSVLT
+575 TNNSSVLT
-583 LEKSHYASSYGQLK
+583 LEKSHYASVYGQLR
-597 FDTLDDLF
+597 FDTLDDFF
-605 FPSKGLYLEVDF
+605 FPSKGFYLETDF
-617 HTYFLSSNY
+617 HTYFLSSDF

-636 RSKAIAAVNFAKNW
+636 RSKAIAALNFTKNW

-670 DFALGGMGAPQ
+670 DFALGGLGAPQ

-700 FLKMKASLDFEIAP
+700 FLKMKATLDFEITP
-714 KNHLIVAANIAKVTD
+714 KNHFIVAANIAKVTD

-749 YGFESILG
+749 YGFESIIG
-757 PAQLMYTK
+757 PMQMMYTK
-765 SPLNGP
+765 SPLNGN
-771 GAVFFTLGFP
+771 GSVFFSLGFP

>member
-1 MSIFIKYPYFLFL
+1 MNISINFSYSFPRHICLTVFLFL
-14 RFFFFTL
+14 G
-21 LIASVFNL
+21 IAKGYAQGAENMKTEVFEHIKL
-29 RAQTASINEISK
+29 PAQE
-41 AFAARDSSISQSR
+41 QE
-54 DKPLKVGLV
+54 LKVGLV

-69 KGLAHIGALKVIEAS
+69 KGLAHIGALKVIEDS

-107 YRAGELDSI
+107 YRANELDSI

-126 QDDFSRESKTFYE
+126 QDDFSRSSKTFYE

-175 LLFHVKDV
+175 LLYHVKDV

-192 FFCIATDIENGVAIR
+192 FFCMATDIENGTAIR

-222 FPSLFEPMELEGKL
+222 FPSLFEPMELDGKL

-247 IEELKSLGANFIV
+247 IAELKSLGANFIV
-260 GVDVQQDLSKRGS
+260 GVDVQHDLSSRAS

-287 RTVEAMKSKS
+287 RTAEAMKSKS
-297 NKTDLYIRPNMAP
+297 NDTDIYIRPNMAP
-310 YSIID
+310 YSVID
-315 FDKGAAIVAEGA
+315 FDRGVEIVAEGA
-327 RAALLQENAL
+327 RAAFLKEKAL
-337 LELSKNQL
+337 IELSKKQL
-345 KKTPLDK
+345 KRKLKDQTPLWNTYRK
-352 TFQRRDSRADTL
+352 DTL
-364 KINYIEVNGIVNYSD
+364 NITYIEVNGMVNYSD

-385 LRFKEGDQILFE
+385 LRFKEGDQIKFE

-414 IRYELIEKT
+414 IRYKLIEKT

-453 AALLNIT
+453 AALVNIT
-460 QKNLL
+460 QKNFL

-509 IPYTVLE
+509 IPYKVFE
-516 NNFRVPD
+516 KNFRLPD

-533 FTDFTNQMY
+533 FTDFTNQFY

-557 EHKWIKFSSDT
+557 EHKWIKYSSDT
-568 FLQENTQ
+568 FLQESTQ
-575 SNGSSVLT
+575 TNNSSVLT
-583 LEKSHYASSYGQLK
+583 LEKSHYASVYGQLR
-597 FDTLDDLF
+597 FDTLDDFF
-605 FPSKGLYLEVDF
+605 FPSKGFYLETDF
-617 HTYFLSSNY
+617 HTYFLSSDF

-636 RSKAIAAVNFAKNW
+636 RSKAIAALNFTKNW

-670 DFALGGMGAPQ
+670 DFALGGLGAPQ

-700 FLKMKASLDFEIAP
+700 FLKMKATLDFEITP
-714 KNHLIVAANIAKVTD
+714 KNHFIVAANIAKVTD

-749 YGFESILG
+749 YGFESIIG
-757 PAQLMYTK
+757 PMQMMYTK
-765 SPLNGP
+765 SPLNGN
-771 GAVFFTLGFP
+771 GSVFFSLGFP

>member
-1 MSIFIKYPYFLFL
+1 MNISINFSYSFPRHICLTVFLFL
-14 RFFFFTL
+14 G
-21 LIASVFNL
+21 IAKGYAQGAKNMKTEVFEHIKL
-29 RAQTASINEISK
+29 PAQE
-41 AFAARDSSISQSR
+41 QE
-54 DKPLKVGLV
+54 LKVGLV

-69 KGLAHIGALKVIEAS
+69 KGLAHIGALKVIEDS

-107 YRAGELDSI
+107 YRANELDSI

-126 QDDFSRESKTFYE
+126 QDDFSRSSKTFYE

-175 LLFHVKDV
+175 LLYHVKDV

-192 FFCIATDIENGVAIR
+192 FFCMATDIENGTAIR

-222 FPSLFEPMELEGKL
+222 FPSLFEPMELDGKL

-247 IEELKSLGANFIV
+247 IAELKSLGANFIV
-260 GVDVQQDLSKRGS
+260 GVDVQHDLSSRAS

-287 RTVEAMKSKS
+287 RTAEAMKSKS
-297 NKTDLYIRPNMAP
+297 NDTDIYIRPNMAP
-310 YSIID
+310 YSVID
-315 FDKGAAIVAEGA
+315 FDRGVEIVAEGA
-327 RAALLQENAL
+327 RAAFLKEKAL
-337 LELSKNQL
+337 IELSKKQL
-345 KKTPLDK
+345 KRKLKDQTPLWNTYRK
-352 TFQRRDSRADTL
+352 DTL
-364 KINYIEVNGIVNYSD
+364 NITYIEVNGMVNYSD

-385 LRFKEGDQILFE
+385 LRFKEGDQIKFE

-414 IRYELIEKT
+414 IRYKLIEKT

-453 AALLNIT
+453 AALVNIT
-460 QKNLL
+460 QKNFL

-509 IPYTVLE
+509 IPYKVLE
-516 NNFRVPD
+516 KNFRLPD
-523 DPNLNTVNMD
+523 DPNLNAVNMD
-533 FTDFTNQMY
+533 FTDFTNQFY

-557 EHKWIKFSSDT
+557 EHKWIKYSSDT
-568 FLQENTQ
+568 FLQESTQ
-575 SNGSSVLT
+575 TNNSSVLT
-583 LEKSHYASSYGQLK
+583 LEKSHYASVYGQLR
-597 FDTLDDLF
+597 FDTLDDFF
-605 FPSKGLYLEVDF
+605 FPSKGFYLETDF
-617 HTYFLSSNY
+617 HTYFLSSDF

-636 RSKAIAAVNFAKNW
+636 RSKAIAALNFTKNW

-670 DFALGGMGAPQ
+670 DFALGGLGAPQ

-700 FLKMKASLDFEIAP
+700 FLKMKATLDFEITP
-714 KNHLIVAANIAKVTD
+714 KNHFIVAANIAKVTD

-749 YGFESILG
+749 YGFESIIG
-757 PAQLMYTK
+757 PMQMMYTK
-765 SPLNGP
+765 SPLNGN
-771 GAVFFTLGFP
+771 GSVFFSLGFP

>member
-1 MSIFIKYPYFLFL
+1 MNISINFSYSFPRHICLTFFLFL
-14 RFFFFTL
+14 G
-21 LIASVFNL
+21 IAKGYAQGAENMKTEVFEHIKL
-29 RAQTASINEISK
+29 PAQE
-41 AFAARDSSISQSR
+41 QE
-54 DKPLKVGLV
+54 LKVGLV

-69 KGLAHIGALKVIEAS
+69 KGLAHIGALKVIEDS

-107 YRAGELDSI
+107 YRANELDSI

-126 QDDFSRESKTFYE
+126 QDDFSRSSKTFYE

-175 LLFHVKDV
+175 LLYHVKDV

-192 FFCIATDIENGVAIR
+192 FFCMATDIENGTAIR

-222 FPSLFEPMELEGKL
+222 FPSLFEPMELDGKL

-247 IEELKSLGANFIV
+247 IAELKSLGANFIV
-260 GVDVQQDLSKRGS
+260 GVDVQHDLSSRAS

-287 RTVEAMKSKS
+287 RTAEAMKTKS
-297 NKTDLYIRPNMAP
+297 NDTDIYIRPNMAP
-310 YSIID
+310 YSVID
-315 FDKGAAIVAEGA
+315 FDRGVEIVAEGA
-327 RAALLQENAL
+327 RAAFLKEKAL
-337 LELSKNQL
+337 IELSKKQL
-345 KKTPLDK
+345 KRKLKDPTPLRNTYRK
-352 TFQRRDSRADTL
+352 DTL
-364 KINYIEVNGIVNYSD
+364 NITYIEVNGMVNYSD

-385 LRFKEGDQILFE
+385 LRFKEGDQIKFE

-414 IRYELIEKT
+414 IRYKLIEKT

-453 AALLNIT
+453 AALVNIT
-460 QKNLL
+460 QKNFL

-509 IPYTVLE
+509 IPYKVLE
-516 NNFRVPD
+516 KNFRLPD

-533 FTDFTNQMY
+533 FTDFTNQFY

-557 EHKWIKFSSDT
+557 EHKWIKYSSDT
-568 FLQENTQ
+568 FLQESTQ
-575 SNGSSVLT
+575 TNNSSVLT
-583 LEKSHYASSYGQLK
+583 LEKSHYASVYGQLR
-597 FDTLDDLF
+597 FDTLDDFF
-605 FPSKGLYLEVDF
+605 FPSKGFYLETDF
-617 HTYFLSSNY
+617 HTYFLSSDF

-636 RSKAIAAVNFAKNW
+636 RSKAIAALNFTKNW

-670 DFALGGMGAPQ
+670 DFALGGLGAPQ

-687 FLGYDFIAIPGDS
+687 FLGYDFIANPGDS
-700 FLKMKASLDFEIAP
+700 FLKMKATLDFEITP
-714 KNHLIVAANIAKVTD
+714 KNHFIVAANIAKVTD

-749 YGFESILG
+749 YGFESIIG
-757 PAQLMYTK
+757 PMQMMYTK
-765 SPLNGP
+765 SPLNGN
-771 GAVFFTLGFP
+771 GSVFFSLGFP

>member
-1 MSIFIKYPYFLFL
+1 MVLLFL
-14 RFFFFTL
+14 GLAKGYAQDT
-21 LIASVFNL
+21 ANVETDVFEPIKSP
-29 RAQTASINEISK
+29 AKSK
-41 AFAARDSSISQSR
+41 
-54 DKPLKVGLV
+54 KLKVGLV

-107 YRAGELDSI
+107 YRANELDSI

-126 QDDFSRESKTFYE
+126 QDDFSRASKTFYE

-175 LLFHVKDV
+175 LLYHVKDV

-192 FFCIATDIENGVAIR
+192 FFCMATDIENGTAIR

-222 FPSLFEPMELEGKL
+222 FPSLFEPMELDGKL
-236 LIDGGVLNNYP
+236 LVDGGVLNNYP
-247 IEELKSLGANFIV
+247 ITELKSLGANFIV
-260 GVDVQQDLSKRGS
+260 GVDVQHDLSSRAS

-287 RTVEAMKSKS
+287 RTVEAMKKKS
-297 NKTDLYIRPNMAP
+297 NDTDIYIRPNMAS
-310 YSIID
+310 YTVID
-315 FDKGAAIVAEGA
+315 FGKGSEIVAEGA
-327 RAALLQENAL
+327 RAAMLQEKAL
-337 LELSKNQL
+337 LELSEKQL
-345 KKTPLDK
+345 KSKSTDQTSLWNASK
-352 TFQRRDSRADTL
+352 KDTL
-364 KINYIEVNGIVNYSD
+364 NITYIEVNGMVNYSD

-385 LRFKEGDQILFE
+385 LRFKEGDQIQFE

-414 IRYELIEKT
+414 IRYKLIEKT

-431 LKESDNKTNIRFG
+431 LRESDNKTNIRFG

-453 AALLNIT
+453 AALINVT

-509 IPYTVLE
+509 IPYKVLE

-523 DPNLNTVNMD
+523 DPNLNTVNMY
-533 FTDFTNQMY
+533 FTDFTNQIY

-557 EHKWIKFSSDT
+557 EHKWIKYSSDT
-568 FLQENTQ
+568 FLQESVKTN
-575 SNGSSVLT
+575 SSSVLT
-583 LEKSHYASSYGQLK
+583 LEKSHYVSGYGQLR
-597 FDTLDDLF
+597 FDTLDNFF
-605 FPSKGLYLEVDF
+605 FPSRGIYLETDF
-617 HTYFLSSNY
+617 HTYFLSSDF

-636 RSKAIAAVNFAKNW
+636 RSKAIAALNFAKNW

-670 DFALGGMGAPQ
+670 DFALGGLGAPQ

-700 FLKMKASLDFEIAP
+700 FLKVKATVDFEIAP
-714 KNHLIVAANIAKVTD
+714 KNHLMVAANIAKVTD

-749 YGFESILG
+749 YGFESIIG
-757 PAQLMYTK
+757 PVQMMYTK
-765 SPLNGP
+765 SPLNGN
-771 GAVFFTLGFP
+771 GSVFFTLGFP

>member
-1 MSIFIKYPYFLFL
+1 MNISINFSYSFPRHICLTVFLFL
-14 RFFFFTL
+14 G
-21 LIASVFNL
+21 IAKGYAQGAENMKTEVFEHIKL
-29 RAQTASINEISK
+29 PAQE
-41 AFAARDSSISQSR
+41 QE
-54 DKPLKVGLV
+54 LKVGLV

-69 KGLAHIGALKVIEAS
+69 KGLAHIGALKVIEDS

-107 YRAGELDSI
+107 YRANELDSI

-126 QDDFSRESKTFYE
+126 QDDFSRSSKTFYE

-175 LLFHVKDV
+175 LLYHVKDV

-192 FFCIATDIENGVAIR
+192 FFCMATDIENGTAIR

-222 FPSLFEPMELEGKL
+222 FPSLFEPMELDGKL

-247 IEELKSLGANFIV
+247 IAELKSLGANFIV
-260 GVDVQQDLSKRGS
+260 GVDVQHDLSSRAS

-287 RTVEAMKSKS
+287 RTAEAMKSKS
-297 NKTDLYIRPNMAP
+297 NDTDIYIRPNMAP
-310 YSIID
+310 YSVID
-315 FDKGAAIVAEGA
+315 FDRGVEIVAEGA
-327 RAALLQENAL
+327 RAAFLKEKVLI
-337 LELSKNQL
+337 ELSKKQL
-345 KKTPLDK
+345 KRKLKDQTPLWNTYRK
-352 TFQRRDSRADTL
+352 DTL
-364 KINYIEVNGIVNYSD
+364 NITYIEVNGMVNYSD

-385 LRFKEGDQILFE
+385 LRFKEGDQIKFE

-414 IRYELIEKT
+414 IRYKLIEKT

-453 AALLNIT
+453 AALVNIT
-460 QKNLL
+460 QKNFL

-509 IPYTVLE
+509 IPYKVLE
-516 NNFRVPD
+516 KNFRLPD
-523 DPNLNTVNMD
+523 DPNLNAVNMD
-533 FTDFTNQMY
+533 FTDFTNQFY
-542 LQTVYKNAFSISLGL
+542 IQTVYKNAFSISLGL
-557 EHKWIKFSSDT
+557 EHKWIKYSSDT
-568 FLQENTQ
+568 FLQESTQ
-575 SNGSSVLT
+575 TNNSSVLT
-583 LEKSHYASSYGQLK
+583 LEKSHYASVYGQLR
-597 FDTLDDLF
+597 FDTLDDFF
-605 FPSKGLYLEVDF
+605 FPSKGFYLETDF
-617 HTYFLSSNY
+617 HTYFLSSDF

-636 RSKAIAAVNFAKNW
+636 RSKAIAALNFTKNW

-670 DFALGGMGAPQ
+670 DFALGGLGAPQ

-700 FLKMKASLDFEIAP
+700 FLKMKATLDFEITP
-714 KNHLIVAANIAKVTD
+714 KNHFIVAANIAKVTD

-749 YGFESILG
+749 YGFESIIG
-757 PAQLMYTK
+757 PMQMMYTK
-765 SPLNGP
+765 SPLNGN
-771 GAVFFTLGFP
+771 GSVFFSLGFP

>member
-1 MSIFIKYPYFLFL
+1 MNISINFSYSFPRHICLTVFLFL
-14 RFFFFTL
+14 G
-21 LIASVFNL
+21 IAKGYAQGAENMKTEVFEHIKL
-29 RAQTASINEISK
+29 PAQE
-41 AFAARDSSISQSR
+41 QE
-54 DKPLKVGLV
+54 LKVGLV

-69 KGLAHIGALKVIEAS
+69 KGLAHIGALKVIEDS

-107 YRAGELDSI
+107 YRANELDSI

-126 QDDFSRESKTFYE
+126 QDDFSRSSKTFYE

-175 LLFHVKDV
+175 LLYHVKDV

-192 FFCIATDIENGVAIR
+192 FFCMATDIENGTAIR

-222 FPSLFEPMELEGKL
+222 FPSLFEPMELDGKL

-247 IEELKSLGANFIV
+247 IAELKSLGANFIV
-260 GVDVQQDLSKRGS
+260 GVDVQHDLSSRAS

-287 RTVEAMKSKS
+287 RTAEAMKTKS
-297 NKTDLYIRPNMAP
+297 NDTDIYIRPNMAP
-310 YSIID
+310 YSVID
-315 FDKGAAIVAEGA
+315 FDRGVEIVAEGA
-327 RAALLQENAL
+327 RAAFLKEKAL
-337 LELSKNQL
+337 IELSKKQL
-345 KKTPLDK
+345 KRKLKDQTPLWNTYRK
-352 TFQRRDSRADTL
+352 DTL
-364 KINYIEVNGIVNYSD
+364 NITYIEVNGMVNYSD

-385 LRFKEGDQILFE
+385 LRFKEGDQIKFE

-414 IRYELIEKT
+414 IRYKLIEKT

-453 AALLNIT
+453 AALVNIT
-460 QKNLL
+460 QKNFL

-509 IPYTVLE
+509 IPYKVLE
-516 NNFRVPD
+516 KNFRLPD

-533 FTDFTNQMY
+533 FTDFTNQFY

-557 EHKWIKFSSDT
+557 EHKWIKYSSDT
-568 FLQENTQ
+568 FLQESTQ
-575 SNGSSVLT
+575 TNNSSVLT
-583 LEKSHYASSYGQLK
+583 LEKSHYASVYGQLR
-597 FDTLDDLF
+597 FDTLDDFF
-605 FPSKGLYLEVDF
+605 FPSKGFYLVTDF
-617 HTYFLSSNY
+617 HTYFLSSDF

-636 RSKAIAAVNFAKNW
+636 RSKAIAALNFTKNW

-670 DFALGGMGAPQ
+670 DFALGGLGAPQ

-700 FLKMKASLDFEIAP
+700 FLKMKATLDFEITP
-714 KNHLIVAANIAKVTD
+714 KNHFIVAANIAKVTD

-749 YGFESILG
+749 YGFESIIG
-757 PAQLMYTK
+757 PMQMMYTK
-765 SPLNGP
+765 SPLNGN
-771 GAVFFTLGFP
+771 GSVFFSLGFP

>member
-1 MSIFIKYPYFLFL
+1 MNISINFSYSFPRHICLTVFLFL
-14 RFFFFTL
+14 G
-21 LIASVFNL
+21 IAKGYAQGAENMKTEVFEHIKL
-29 RAQTASINEISK
+29 PAQE
-41 AFAARDSSISQSR
+41 QE
-54 DKPLKVGLV
+54 LKVGLV

-69 KGLAHIGALKVIEAS
+69 KGLAHIGALKVIEDS

-107 YRAGELDSI
+107 YRANELDSI

-126 QDDFSRESKTFYE
+126 QDDFSRSSKTFYE

-175 LLFHVKDV
+175 LLYHVKDV

-192 FFCIATDIENGVAIR
+192 FFCMATDIENGTAIR

-222 FPSLFEPMELEGKL
+222 FPSLFEPMELDGKL

-247 IEELKSLGANFIV
+247 IAELKSLGANFIV
-260 GVDVQQDLSKRGS
+260 GVDVQHDLSSRAS

-287 RTVEAMKSKS
+287 RTAEAMKTKS
-297 NKTDLYIRPNMAP
+297 NDTDIYIRPNMAP
-310 YSIID
+310 YSVID
-315 FDKGAAIVAEGA
+315 FDRGVEIVAEGA
-327 RAALLQENAL
+327 RAAFLKEKAL
-337 LELSKNQL
+337 IELSKKQL
-345 KKTPLDK
+345 KRKLKDQTPLWNTYRK
-352 TFQRRDSRADTL
+352 DTL
-364 KINYIEVNGIVNYSD
+364 NITYIEVNGMVNYSD

-385 LRFKEGDQILFE
+385 LRFKEGDQIKFE

-453 AALLNIT
+453 AALVNIT
-460 QKNLL
+460 QKNFL

-509 IPYTVLE
+509 IPYKVLE
-516 NNFRVPD
+516 KNFRLPD
-523 DPNLNTVNMD
+523 DPNLNAVNMD
-533 FTDFTNQMY
+533 FTDFTNQFY

-557 EHKWIKFSSDT
+557 EHKWIKYSSDT
-568 FLQENTQ
+568 FLQESTQ
-575 SNGSSVLT
+575 TNNSSVLT
-583 LEKSHYASSYGQLK
+583 LEKSHYASVYGQLR
-597 FDTLDDLF
+597 FDTLDDFF
-605 FPSKGLYLEVDF
+605 FPSKGFYLETDF
-617 HTYFLSSNY
+617 HTYFLSSDF

-636 RSKAIAAVNFAKNW
+636 RSKAIAALNFTKNW

-670 DFALGGMGAPQ
+670 DFALGGLGAPQ
-681 TNNFIP
+681 INNFIP

-700 FLKMKASLDFEIAP
+700 FLKMKATLDFEITP
-714 KNHLIVAANIAKVTD
+714 KNHFIVAANIAKVTD

-749 YGFESILG
+749 YGFESIIG
-757 PAQLMYTK
+757 PMQMMYTK
-765 SPLNGP
+765 SPLNGN
-771 GAVFFTLGFP
+771 GSVFFSLGFP

>member
-1 MSIFIKYPYFLFL
+1 MNISINFSYSFPRHICLKVFLFL
-14 RFFFFTL
+14 G
-21 LIASVFNL
+21 IAKGYAQGAENMKTEVFEHIKL
-29 RAQTASINEISK
+29 PAQE
-41 AFAARDSSISQSR
+41 QE
-54 DKPLKVGLV
+54 LKVGLV

-69 KGLAHIGALKVIEAS
+69 KGLAHIGALKVIEDS

-107 YRAGELDSI
+107 YRANELDSI

-126 QDDFSRESKTFYE
+126 QDDFSRSSKTFYE

-175 LLFHVKDV
+175 LLYHVKDV

-192 FFCIATDIENGVAIR
+192 FFCMATDIENGTAIR

-222 FPSLFEPMELEGKL
+222 FPSLFEPMELDGKL

-247 IEELKSLGANFIV
+247 IAELKSLGANFIV
-260 GVDVQQDLSKRGS
+260 GVDVQHDLSSRAS

-287 RTVEAMKSKS
+287 RTAEAMKSKS
-297 NKTDLYIRPNMAP
+297 NDTDIYIRPNMAP
-310 YSIID
+310 YSVID
-315 FDKGAAIVAEGA
+315 FDRGVEIVAEGA
-327 RAALLQENAL
+327 RAAFLKEKAL
-337 LELSKNQL
+337 IELSKKQL
-345 KKTPLDK
+345 KRKLKDQTPLWNTYRK
-352 TFQRRDSRADTL
+352 DTL
-364 KINYIEVNGIVNYSD
+364 NITYIEVNGMVNYSD

-385 LRFKEGDQILFE
+385 LRFKEGDQIKFE

-414 IRYELIEKT
+414 IRYKLIEKT

-453 AALLNIT
+453 AALVNIT
-460 QKNLL
+460 QKNFL

-509 IPYTVLE
+509 IPYKVLE
-516 NNFRVPD
+516 KNFRLPD

-533 FTDFTNQMY
+533 FTDFTNQFY

-557 EHKWIKFSSDT
+557 EHKWIKYSSDT
-568 FLQENTQ
+568 FLQESTQ
-575 SNGSSVLT
+575 TNNSSVLT
-583 LEKSHYASSYGQLK
+583 LEKSHYASVYGQLR
-597 FDTLDDLF
+597 FDTLDDFF
-605 FPSKGLYLEVDF
+605 FPSKGFYLETDF
-617 HTYFLSSNY
+617 HTYFLSSDF

-636 RSKAIAAVNFAKNW
+636 RSKAIAALNFTKNW

-670 DFALGGMGAPQ
+670 DFALGGLGAPQ

-700 FLKMKASLDFEIAP
+700 FLKMKATLDFEITP
-714 KNHLIVAANIAKVTD
+714 KNHFIVAANIAKVTD

-749 YGFESILG
+749 YGFESIIG
-757 PAQLMYTK
+757 PMQMMYTK
-765 SPLNGP
+765 SPLNGN
-771 GAVFFTLGFP
+771 GSVFFSLGFP

>member
-1 MSIFIKYPYFLFL
+1 MNISINFSYSFPRHICLTVFLFL
-14 RFFFFTL
+14 G
-21 LIASVFNL
+21 IAKGYAQGAENMKTEVFEHIKL
-29 RAQTASINEISK
+29 PAQE
-41 AFAARDSSISQSR
+41 QE
-54 DKPLKVGLV
+54 LKVGLV

-69 KGLAHIGALKVIEAS
+69 KGLAHIGALKVIEDS

-107 YRAGELDSI
+107 YRANELDSI

-126 QDDFSRESKTFYE
+126 QDDFSRSSKTFYE

-175 LLFHVKDV
+175 LLYHVKDV

-192 FFCIATDIENGVAIR
+192 FFCMATDIENGTAIR

-222 FPSLFEPMELEGKL
+222 FPSLFEPMELDGKL

-247 IEELKSLGANFIV
+247 IAELKSLGANFIV
-260 GVDVQQDLSKRGS
+260 GVDVQHDLSSRAS

-287 RTVEAMKSKS
+287 RTAEAMKTKS
-297 NKTDLYIRPNMAP
+297 NDTDIYIRPNMAP
-310 YSIID
+310 YSVID
-315 FDKGAAIVAEGA
+315 FDRGVEIVAEGA
-327 RAALLQENAL
+327 RAAFLKEKAL
-337 LELSKNQL
+337 IELSKKQL
-345 KKTPLDK
+345 KRKLKDQTPLWNTYRK
-352 TFQRRDSRADTL
+352 DTL
-364 KINYIEVNGIVNYSD
+364 NITYIEVNGMVNYSD

-385 LRFKEGDQILFE
+385 LRFKEGDQIKFE

-414 IRYELIEKT
+414 IRYKLIEKT

-453 AALLNIT
+453 AALVNIT
-460 QKNLL
+460 QKNFL

-509 IPYTVLE
+509 IPYKVLE
-516 NNFRVPD
+516 KNFRLPD

-533 FTDFTNQMY
+533 FTDFTNQFY

-557 EHKWIKFSSDT
+557 EHKWIKYSSDT
-568 FLQENTQ
+568 FLQESTQ
-575 SNGSSVLT
+575 TNNSSVLT
-583 LEKSHYASSYGQLK
+583 LEKSHYASVYGQLR
-597 FDTLDDLF
+597 FDTLDDFF
-605 FPSKGLYLEVDF
+605 FPSKGFYLETDF
-617 HTYFLSSNY
+617 HTYFLSSDF

-636 RSKAIAAVNFAKNW
+636 RSKAIAALNFTKNW

-670 DFALGGMGAPQ
+670 DFALGGLGAPQ
-681 TNNFIP
+681 INNFIP

-700 FLKMKASLDFEIAP
+700 FLKMKATLDFEITP
-714 KNHLIVAANIAKVTD
+714 KNHFIVAANIAKVTD

-749 YGFESILG
+749 YGFESIIG
-757 PAQLMYTK
+757 PMQMMYTK
-765 SPLNGP
+765 SPLNGN
-771 GAVFFTLGFP
+771 GSVFFSLGFP

>member
-1 MSIFIKYPYFLFL
+1 MNISINFSYSFPRHICLTVFLFL
-14 RFFFFTL
+14 G
-21 LIASVFNL
+21 IAKGYAQGAENMKTEVFEHIKL
-29 RAQTASINEISK
+29 PAQE
-41 AFAARDSSISQSR
+41 QE
-54 DKPLKVGLV
+54 LKVGLV

-69 KGLAHIGALKVIEAS
+69 KGLAHIGALKVIEDS

-107 YRAGELDSI
+107 YRANELDSI

-126 QDDFSRESKTFYE
+126 QDDFSRSSKTFYE

-175 LLFHVKDV
+175 LLYHVKDV

-192 FFCIATDIENGVAIR
+192 FFCMATDIENGTAIR

-222 FPSLFEPMELEGKL
+222 FPSLFEPMELDGKL

-247 IEELKSLGANFIV
+247 IAELKSLGANFIV
-260 GVDVQQDLSKRGS
+260 GVDVQHDLSSRAS

-287 RTVEAMKSKS
+287 RTAEAMKSKS
-297 NKTDLYIRPNMAP
+297 NDTDIYIRPNMAP
-310 YSIID
+310 YSVID
-315 FDKGAAIVAEGA
+315 FDRGVEIVAEGA
-327 RAALLQENAL
+327 RAAFLKEKAL
-337 LELSKNQL
+337 IELSKKQL
-345 KKTPLDK
+345 KRKLKDQTPLWNTYRK
-352 TFQRRDSRADTL
+352 DTL
-364 KINYIEVNGIVNYSD
+364 NITYIEVNGMVNYSD

-385 LRFKEGDQILFE
+385 LRFKEGDQIKFE

-414 IRYELIEKT
+414 IRYKLIEKT

-453 AALLNIT
+453 AALVNIT
-460 QKNLL
+460 QKNFL

-496 FGLRSKL
+496 FGLRSNL

-509 IPYTVLE
+509 IPYKVFE
-516 NNFRVPD
+516 KNFRLPD

-533 FTDFTNQMY
+533 FTDFTNQFY

-557 EHKWIKFSSDT
+557 EHKWIKYSSDT
-568 FLQENTQ
+568 FLQESTQ
-575 SNGSSVLT
+575 TNNSSVLT
-583 LEKSHYASSYGQLK
+583 LEKSHYASVYGQLR
-597 FDTLDDLF
+597 FDTLDDFF
-605 FPSKGLYLEVDF
+605 FPSKGFYLETDF
-617 HTYFLSSNY
+617 QTYFLSSDF

-636 RSKAIAAVNFAKNW
+636 RSKAIAALNFTKNW

-670 DFALGGMGAPQ
+670 DFALGGLGAPQ

-700 FLKMKASLDFEIAP
+700 FLKMKATLDFEITP
-714 KNHLIVAANIAKVTD
+714 KNHFIVAANIAKVTD

-749 YGFESILG
+749 YGFESIIG
-757 PAQLMYTK
+757 PMQMMYTK
-765 SPLNGP
+765 SPLNGN
-771 GAVFFTLGFP
+771 GSVFFSLGFP

>member
-1 MSIFIKYPYFLFL
+1 MNISINLSYSFPRHICLTVFLFL
-14 RFFFFTL
+14 V
-21 LIASVFNL
+21 IAKGYAQGAENMKTEVFEHIKL
-29 RAQTASINEISK
+29 PAQE
-41 AFAARDSSISQSR
+41 QE
-54 DKPLKVGLV
+54 LKVGLV

-69 KGLAHIGALKVIEAS
+69 KGLAHIGALKVIEDS

-107 YRAGELDSI
+107 YRANELDSI

-126 QDDFSRESKTFYE
+126 QDDFSRSSKTFYE

-160 QAISGGQK
+160 QAISSGQK

-175 LLFHVKDV
+175 LLYHVKDV

-192 FFCIATDIENGVAIR
+192 FFCMATDIENGTAIR

-222 FPSLFEPMELEGKL
+222 FPSLFEPMELDGKL

-247 IEELKSLGANFIV
+247 IAELKSLGANFIV
-260 GVDVQQDLSKRGS
+260 GVDVQHDLSSRAS

-287 RTVEAMKSKS
+287 RTAEAMKTKS
-297 NKTDLYIRPNMAP
+297 NDTDIYIRPNMAP
-310 YSIID
+310 YSVID
-315 FDKGAAIVAEGA
+315 FDRGVEIVAEGA
-327 RAALLQENAL
+327 RAAFLKEKAL
-337 LELSKNQL
+337 IELSKKQL
-345 KKTPLDK
+345 KRKLKDQTPLWNTYRK
-352 TFQRRDSRADTL
+352 DTL
-364 KINYIEVNGIVNYSD
+364 NITYIEVNGMVNYSD

-385 LRFKEGDQILFE
+385 LRFKEGDQIKFE

-414 IRYELIEKT
+414 IRYKLIEKT

-453 AALLNIT
+453 AALVNIT
-460 QKNLL
+460 QKNFL

-509 IPYTVLE
+509 IPYKVLE
-516 NNFRVPD
+516 KNFRLPD

-533 FTDFTNQMY
+533 FTDFTNQFY

-568 FLQENTQ
+568 FLQESTQ
-575 SNGSSVLT
+575 TNNSSVLT
-583 LEKSHYASSYGQLK
+583 LEKSHYASVYGQLR
-597 FDTLDDLF
+597 FDTLDDFF
-605 FPSKGLYLEVDF
+605 FPSKGFYLETDF
-617 HTYFLSSNY
+617 HTYFLSSDF

-636 RSKAIAAVNFAKNW
+636 RSKAIAALNFTKNW

-670 DFALGGMGAPQ
+670 DFALGGLGAPQ

-700 FLKMKASLDFEIAP
+700 FLKMKATLDFEITP
-714 KNHLIVAANIAKVTD
+714 KNHFIVAANIAKVTD

-749 YGFESILG
+749 YGFESIIG
-757 PAQLMYTK
+757 PMQMMYTK
-765 SPLNGP
+765 SPLNGN
-771 GAVFFTLGFP
+771 GSVFFSLGFP

>member
-1 MSIFIKYPYFLFL
+1 MNISINFSYSFPRHICLTVFLFL
-14 RFFFFTL
+14 G
-21 LIASVFNL
+21 IAKGYAQGAKNMKTEVFEHIKL
-29 RAQTASINEISK
+29 PAQE
-41 AFAARDSSISQSR
+41 QE
-54 DKPLKVGLV
+54 LKVGLV

-69 KGLAHIGALKVIEAS
+69 KGLAHIGALKVIEDS

-107 YRAGELDSI
+107 YRANELDSI

-126 QDDFSRESKTFYE
+126 QDDFSRSSKTFYE

-175 LLFHVKDV
+175 LLYHVKDV

-192 FFCIATDIENGVAIR
+192 FFCMATDIENGTAIR

-222 FPSLFEPMELEGKL
+222 FPSLFEPMELDGKL

-247 IEELKSLGANFIV
+247 IAELKSLGANFIV
-260 GVDVQQDLSKRGS
+260 GVDVQHDLSSRAS

-287 RTVEAMKSKS
+287 RTAEAMKTKS
-297 NKTDLYIRPNMAP
+297 NDTDIYIRPNMAP
-310 YSIID
+310 YSVID
-315 FDKGAAIVAEGA
+315 FDRGVEIVAEGV
-327 RAALLQENAL
+327 RAAFLKEKAL
-337 LELSKNQL
+337 IELSKKQL
-345 KKTPLDK
+345 KRKLKDQTLLWNTYRK
-352 TFQRRDSRADTL
+352 DTL
-364 KINYIEVNGIVNYSD
+364 NITYIEVNGMVNYSD

-385 LRFKEGDQILFE
+385 LRFKEGDQIKFE

-414 IRYELIEKT
+414 IRYKLIEKT

-453 AALLNIT
+453 AALVNIT
-460 QKNLL
+460 QKNFL

-509 IPYTVLE
+509 IPYKVLE
-516 NNFRVPD
+516 KNFRLPD

-533 FTDFTNQMY
+533 FTDFTNQFY

-557 EHKWIKFSSDT
+557 EHKWIKYSSDT
-568 FLQENTQ
+568 FLQESTQ
-575 SNGSSVLT
+575 TNNSSVLT
-583 LEKSHYASSYGQLK
+583 LEKSHYASVYGQLR
-597 FDTLDDLF
+597 FDTLDDFF
-605 FPSKGLYLEVDF
+605 FPSKGFYLETDF
-617 HTYFLSSNY
+617 HTYFLSSDF

-636 RSKAIAAVNFAKNW
+636 RSKAIAALNFTKNW

-670 DFALGGMGAPQ
+670 DFALGGLGAPQ

-687 FLGYDFIAIPGDS
+687 FLGYDFIANPGDS
-700 FLKMKASLDFEIAP
+700 FLKMKATLDFEITP
-714 KNHLIVAANIAKVTD
+714 KNHFIVAANIAKVTD

-749 YGFESILG
+749 YGFESIIG
-757 PAQLMYTK
+757 PMQMMYTK
-765 SPLNGP
+765 SPLNGN
-771 GAVFFTLGFP
+771 GSVFFSLGFP

>member
-1 MSIFIKYPYFLFL
+1 MNISINFSYSFPRHICLTVFLFL
-14 RFFFFTL
+14 G
-21 LIASVFNL
+21 IAKGYAQGAENMKTEVFEHIKL
-29 RAQTASINEISK
+29 PAQE
-41 AFAARDSSISQSR
+41 QE
-54 DKPLKVGLV
+54 LKVGLV

-69 KGLAHIGALKVIEAS
+69 KGLAHIGALKVIEDS

-107 YRAGELDSI
+107 YRANELDSI

-126 QDDFSRESKTFYE
+126 QDDFSRSSKTFYE

-175 LLFHVKDV
+175 LLYHVKDV

-192 FFCIATDIENGVAIR
+192 FFCMATDIENGTAIR

-222 FPSLFEPMELEGKL
+222 FPSLFEPMELDGKL

-247 IEELKSLGANFIV
+247 IAELKSLGANFIV
-260 GVDVQQDLSKRGS
+260 GVDVQHDLSSRAS

-287 RTVEAMKSKS
+287 RTAEAMKTKS
-297 NKTDLYIRPNMAP
+297 NDTDIYIRPNMAP
-310 YSIID
+310 YSVID
-315 FDKGAAIVAEGA
+315 FDRGVEIVAEGA
-327 RAALLQENAL
+327 RAAFLKEKAL
-337 LELSKNQL
+337 IELSKKQL
-345 KKTPLDK
+345 KRKLKDQTPLWNTYRK
-352 TFQRRDSRADTL
+352 DTL
-364 KINYIEVNGIVNYSD
+364 NITYIEVNGMVNYSD

-385 LRFKEGDQILFE
+385 LRFKEGDQIKFE

-414 IRYELIEKT
+414 IRYKLIEKT

-453 AALLNIT
+453 AALVNIT
-460 QKNLL
+460 QKNFL

-509 IPYTVLE
+509 IPYKVLE
-516 NNFRVPD
+516 KNFRLPD

-533 FTDFTNQMY
+533 FTDFTNQFY

-557 EHKWIKFSSDT
+557 EHKWIKYSSDT
-568 FLQENTQ
+568 FLQESTQ
-575 SNGSSVLT
+575 TNNSSVLT
-583 LEKSHYASSYGQLK
+583 LEKSHYASVYGQLR
-597 FDTLDDLF
+597 FDTLDDFF
-605 FPSKGLYLEVDF
+605 FPSKGFYLETDF
-617 HTYFLSSNY
+617 HTYFLSSDF

-636 RSKAIAAVNFAKNW
+636 RSKAIAALNFTKNW

-670 DFALGGMGAPQ
+670 DFALGGLGAPQ

-700 FLKMKASLDFEIAP
+700 FLKMKATLDFEITP
-714 KNHLIVAANIAKVTD
+714 KNHFIVAANIAKVTD

-749 YGFESILG
+749 YGFESIIG
-757 PAQLMYTK
+757 PMQMMYTK
-765 SPLNGP
+765 SPLNGN
-771 GAVFFTLGFP
+771 GSVFFSLGFP

>member
-1 MSIFIKYPYFLFL
+1 MNISINFSYSFPRHICLTVFLFL
-14 RFFFFTL
+14 G
-21 LIASVFNL
+21 IAKGYAQGAENMKTEVFEHIKL
-29 RAQTASINEISK
+29 PAQE
-41 AFAARDSSISQSR
+41 QE
-54 DKPLKVGLV
+54 LKVGLV

-69 KGLAHIGALKVIEAS
+69 KGLAHIGALKVIEDS

-107 YRAGELDSI
+107 YRANELDSI

-126 QDDFSRESKTFYE
+126 QDDFSRSSKTFYE

-175 LLFHVKDV
+175 LLYHVKDV

-192 FFCIATDIENGVAIR
+192 FFCMATDIENGTAIR

-222 FPSLFEPMELEGKL
+222 FPSLFEPMELDGKL

-247 IEELKSLGANFIV
+247 IAELKSLGANFIV
-260 GVDVQQDLSKRGS
+260 GVDVQHDLSSRAS

-287 RTVEAMKSKS
+287 RTAEAMKTKS
-297 NKTDLYIRPNMAP
+297 NDTDIYIRPNMAP
-310 YSIID
+310 YSVID
-315 FDKGAAIVAEGA
+315 FDRGVEIVAEGA
-327 RAALLQENAL
+327 RAAFLKEKAL
-337 LELSKNQL
+337 IELSKKQL
-345 KKTPLDK
+345 KRKLKDQTPLWNTYRK
-352 TFQRRDSRADTL
+352 DTL
-364 KINYIEVNGIVNYSD
+364 NITYIEVNGMVNYSD

-385 LRFKEGDQILFE
+385 LRFKEGDQIKFE

-453 AALLNIT
+453 AALVNIT
-460 QKNLL
+460 QKNFL

-509 IPYTVLE
+509 IPYKVLE
-516 NNFRVPD
+516 KNFRLPD

-533 FTDFTNQMY
+533 FTDFTNQFY

-557 EHKWIKFSSDT
+557 EHKWIKYSSDT
-568 FLQENTQ
+568 FLQESTQ
-575 SNGSSVLT
+575 TNNSSVLT
-583 LEKSHYASSYGQLK
+583 LEKSHYASVYGQLR
-597 FDTLDDLF
+597 FDTLDDFF
-605 FPSKGLYLEVDF
+605 FPSKGFYLETDF
-617 HTYFLSSNY
+617 HTYFLSSDF

-636 RSKAIAAVNFAKNW
+636 RSKAIAALNFTKNW

-670 DFALGGMGAPQ
+670 DFALGGLGAPQ
-681 TNNFIP
+681 INNFIP

-700 FLKMKASLDFEIAP
+700 FLKMKATLDFEITP
-714 KNHLIVAANIAKVTD
+714 KNHFIVAANIAKVTD

-749 YGFESILG
+749 YGFESIIG
-757 PAQLMYTK
+757 PMQMMYTK
-765 SPLNGP
+765 SPLNGN
-771 GAVFFTLGFP
+771 GSVFFSLGFP

>member
-1 MSIFIKYPYFLFL
+1 MNISINFSYSFPRHICLTVFLFL
-14 RFFFFTL
+14 G
-21 LIASVFNL
+21 IAKGYAQGAKNMKTEVFEHIKL
-29 RAQTASINEISK
+29 PAQE
-41 AFAARDSSISQSR
+41 QE
-54 DKPLKVGLV
+54 LKVGLV

-69 KGLAHIGALKVIEAS
+69 KGLAHIGALKVIEDS

-107 YRAGELDSI
+107 YRANELDSI

-126 QDDFSRESKTFYE
+126 QDDFSRSSKTFYE

-175 LLFHVKDV
+175 LLYHVKDV

-192 FFCIATDIENGVAIR
+192 FFCMATDIENGTAIR

-222 FPSLFEPMELEGKL
+222 FPSLFEPMELDGKL

-247 IEELKSLGANFIV
+247 IAELKSLGANFIV
-260 GVDVQQDLSKRGS
+260 GVDVQHDLSSRAS

-287 RTVEAMKSKS
+287 RTAEAMKTKS
-297 NKTDLYIRPNMAP
+297 NDTDIYIRPNMAP
-310 YSIID
+310 YSVID
-315 FDKGAAIVAEGA
+315 FDRGVEIVAEGA
-327 RAALLQENAL
+327 RAAFLKEKAL
-337 LELSKNQL
+337 IELSKKQL
-345 KKTPLDK
+345 KRKLKDQTPLWNTYRK
-352 TFQRRDSRADTL
+352 DTL
-364 KINYIEVNGIVNYSD
+364 NITYIEVNGMVNYSD

-385 LRFKEGDQILFE
+385 LRFKEGDQIKFE

-414 IRYELIEKT
+414 IRYKLIEKT

-453 AALLNIT
+453 AALVNIT
-460 QKNLL
+460 QKNFL

-509 IPYTVLE
+509 IPYKVLE
-516 NNFRVPD
+516 KNFRLPD

-533 FTDFTNQMY
+533 FTDFTNQFY

-557 EHKWIKFSSDT
+557 EHKWIKYSSDT
-568 FLQENTQ
+568 FLQESTQ
-575 SNGSSVLT
+575 TNNSSVLT
-583 LEKSHYASSYGQLK
+583 LEKSHYASVYGQLR
-597 FDTLDDLF
+597 FDTLDDFF
-605 FPSKGLYLEVDF
+605 FPSKGFYLETDF
-617 HTYFLSSNY
+617 HTYFLSSDF

-636 RSKAIAAVNFAKNW
+636 RSKAIAALNFTKNW

-670 DFALGGMGAPQ
+670 DFALGGLGAPQ

-700 FLKMKASLDFEIAP
+700 FLKMKATLDFEITP
-714 KNHLIVAANIAKVTD
+714 KNHFIVAANIAKVTD

-749 YGFESILG
+749 YGFESIIG
-757 PAQLMYTK
+757 PMQMMYTK
-765 SPLNGP
+765 SPLNGN
-771 GAVFFTLGFP
+771 GSVFFSLGFP

>member
-1 MSIFIKYPYFLFL
+1 MNISINFSYSFPRHICLTVFLFL
-14 RFFFFTL
+14 G
-21 LIASVFNL
+21 IAKGYAQGAENMKTEVFEHIKL
-29 RAQTASINEISK
+29 PAQE
-41 AFAARDSSISQSR
+41 QE
-54 DKPLKVGLV
+54 LKVGLV

-69 KGLAHIGALKVIEAS
+69 KGLAHIGALKVIEDS

-107 YRAGELDSI
+107 YRANELDSI

-126 QDDFSRESKTFYE
+126 QDDFSRSSKTFYE

-175 LLFHVKDV
+175 LLYHVKDV

-192 FFCIATDIENGVAIR
+192 FFCMATDIENGTAIR

-222 FPSLFEPMELEGKL
+222 FPSLFEPMELDGKL

-247 IEELKSLGANFIV
+247 IAELKSLGANFIV
-260 GVDVQQDLSKRGS
+260 GVDVQHDLSSRAS

-287 RTVEAMKSKS
+287 RTAEAMKSKS
-297 NKTDLYIRPNMAP
+297 NDTDIYIRPNMAP
-310 YSIID
+310 YSVID
-315 FDKGAAIVAEGA
+315 FDRGVEIVAEGA
-327 RAALLQENAL
+327 RAAFLKEKAL
-337 LELSKNQL
+337 IELSKKQL
-345 KKTPLDK
+345 KRKLKDQTPLWNTYRK
-352 TFQRRDSRADTL
+352 DTL
-364 KINYIEVNGIVNYSD
+364 NITYIEVNGMVNYSD

-385 LRFKEGDQILFE
+385 LRFKEGDQIKFE

-414 IRYELIEKT
+414 IRYKLIEKT

-453 AALLNIT
+453 AALVNIT
-460 QKNLL
+460 QKNFL

-509 IPYTVLE
+509 IPYKVLE
-516 NNFRVPD
+516 KNFRLPD

-533 FTDFTNQMY
+533 FTDFTNQFY

-557 EHKWIKFSSDT
+557 EHKWIKYSSDT
-568 FLQENTQ
+568 FLQESTQ
-575 SNGSSVLT
+575 TNNSSVLT
-583 LEKSHYASSYGQLK
+583 LEKSHYASVYGQLR
-597 FDTLDDLF
+597 FDTLDDFF
-605 FPSKGLYLEVDF
+605 FPSKGFYLETDF
-617 HTYFLSSNY
+617 HTYFLSSDF

-636 RSKAIAAVNFAKNW
+636 RSKAIAALNFTKNW

-670 DFALGGMGAPQ
+670 DFALGGLGAPQ

-700 FLKMKASLDFEIAP
+700 FLKMKATLDFEITP
-714 KNHLIVAANIAKVTD
+714 KNHFIVAANIAKVTD

-749 YGFESILG
+749 YGFESIIG
-757 PAQLMYTK
+757 PMQMMYTK
-765 SPLNGP
+765 SPLNGN
-771 GAVFFTLGFP
+771 GSVFFSLGFP

>member
-1 MSIFIKYPYFLFL
+1 MNISINFSYSFPRHICLTVFLFL
-14 RFFFFTL
+14 G
-21 LIASVFNL
+21 IAKGYAQGAENMKTEVFEHIKL
-29 RAQTASINEISK
+29 PAQE
-41 AFAARDSSISQSR
+41 QE
-54 DKPLKVGLV
+54 LKVGLV

-69 KGLAHIGALKVIEAS
+69 KGLAHIGALKVIEDS

-107 YRAGELDSI
+107 YRANELDSI

-126 QDDFSRESKTFYE
+126 QDDFSRSSKTFYE

-160 QAISGGQK
+160 QAISSGQK

-175 LLFHVKDV
+175 LLYHVKDV

-192 FFCIATDIENGVAIR
+192 FFCMATDIENGTAIR

-222 FPSLFEPMELEGKL
+222 FPSLFEPMELDGKL

-247 IEELKSLGANFIV
+247 IAELKSLGANFIV
-260 GVDVQQDLSKRGS
+260 GVDVQHDLSSRAS

-287 RTVEAMKSKS
+287 RTAEAMKTKS
-297 NKTDLYIRPNMAP
+297 NDTDIYIRPNMAP
-310 YSIID
+310 YSVID
-315 FDKGAAIVAEGA
+315 FDRGVEIVAEGA
-327 RAALLQENAL
+327 RAAFLKEKAL
-337 LELSKNQL
+337 IELSKKQL
-345 KKTPLDK
+345 KRKLKDQTPLWNTYRK
-352 TFQRRDSRADTL
+352 DTL
-364 KINYIEVNGIVNYSD
+364 NITYIEVNGMVNYSD

-385 LRFKEGDQILFE
+385 LRFKEGDQIKFE

-453 AALLNIT
+453 AALVNIT
-460 QKNLL
+460 QKNFL

-509 IPYTVLE
+509 IPYKVLE
-516 NNFRVPD
+516 KNFRLPD

-533 FTDFTNQMY
+533 FTDFTNQFY

-557 EHKWIKFSSDT
+557 EHKWIKYSSDT
-568 FLQENTQ
+568 FLQESTQ
-575 SNGSSVLT
+575 TNNSSVLT
-583 LEKSHYASSYGQLK
+583 LEKSHYASVYGQLR
-597 FDTLDDLF
+597 FDTLDDFF
-605 FPSKGLYLEVDF
+605 FPSKGFYLETDF
-617 HTYFLSSNY
+617 HTYFLSSDF

-636 RSKAIAAVNFAKNW
+636 RSKAIAALNFTKNW

-670 DFALGGMGAPQ
+670 DFALGGLGAPQ
-681 TNNFIP
+681 INNFIP

-700 FLKMKASLDFEIAP
+700 FLKMKATLDFEITP
-714 KNHLIVAANIAKVTD
+714 KNHFIVAANIAKVTD

-749 YGFESILG
+749 YGFESIIG
-757 PAQLMYTK
+757 PMQMMYTK
-765 SPLNGP
+765 SPLNGN
-771 GAVFFTLGFP
+771 GSVFFSLGFP